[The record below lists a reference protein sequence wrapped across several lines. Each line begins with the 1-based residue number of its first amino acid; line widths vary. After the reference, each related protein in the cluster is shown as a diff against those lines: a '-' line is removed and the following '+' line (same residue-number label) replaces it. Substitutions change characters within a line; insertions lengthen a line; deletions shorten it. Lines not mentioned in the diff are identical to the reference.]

1 MIFRL
6 KNIPEG
12 YGQAAAELLRERGYG
27 VCVPGESGAEK
38 EAEAGRGPVVDIS
51 IVPTAEKKVTA
62 AYTAKDS
69 GEAPCGAS
77 AAGCVPSASAPA
89 AGSAVLSSCGR
100 AFIFRAL
107 MRLVR
112 ELGKRGCEESFLVE
126 EKVWLDRNG
135 VMLDCSRN
143 SVLTVERIKWY
154 IRFEASLGM
163 NTLMLYTEDTYEVP
177 EYPYFG
183 AYRGR
188 YSSEELRELAEYA
201 DRFGI
206 EMIPCIQA
214 LAHLKNTLRWEA
226 MAGMQ
231 DTDDILMVGDEE
243 VYRFVE
249 ACIRRATEPFLT
261 KRVHLGMDEAWSLGL
276 GRYLHKNGYHPKTEI
291 MAAHLERVAGI
302 CRSLG
307 LEPMIWSDMYLR
319 MSSKN
324 NDYYDL
330 PLDMDLSGAVK
341 PPQDVTLVY
350 WDYYHTDENF
360 YRQYLRMHRQL
371 SDQVIFAGGGWVW
384 NGVSPNLQGARDT
397 TEPAMRAVK
406 AAGIR
411 EAVCTMWQD
420 DGAET
425 PMGAGLSS
433 IVRFAEHGFAEEISE
448 EALREQ
454 FAFLTGAPWE
464 AYELLG
470 EFDRP
475 QGSGF
480 YDNPSKF
487 LLYQD
492 ALMGLFDE
500 QVKDW
505 DVQAWYERLRH
516 ALQKLED
523 VTAWQNGAD
532 APSRDGY
539 AHSVLSLYIRLADAL
554 SVKAPLGRKLHE
566 AYGKK
571 DMEALAALA
580 EKEIPLAMEK
590 IRAYRD
596 CREALWN
603 LESRIFGFEVL
614 DIRIGGLL
622 ARLESAKKRVEAYVK
637 GETDSLPELEEPRLP
652 FRPVK
657 EGEEYTLCACNSWS
671 RIVSASPI

>member
-6 KNIPEG
+6 KNVPEG
-12 YGQAAAELLRERGYG
+12 YEKAAGELLKERGYALRE
-27 VCVPGESGAEK
+27 PGEEKNAGEGA
-38 EAEAGRGPVVDIS
+38 VIDLS
-51 IVPTAEKKVTA
+51 IELTEEKKVSVSCA
-62 AYTAKDS
+62 D
-69 GEAPCGAS
+69 
-77 AAGCVPSASAPA
+77 
-89 AGSAVLSSCGR
+89 GSAVLSACDK
-100 AFIFRAL
+100 AFVFRAL

-112 ELGKRGCEESFLVE
+112 ELEKRGSEESFQVE
-126 EKVWLDRNG
+126 EQVWLDRNG

-143 SVLTVERIKWY
+143 SVLTMDMIKWY

-163 NTLMLYTEDTYEVP
+163 NTMMLYTEDTYEVE

-188 YSSEELRELAEYA
+188 YSSEELHELAVYA
-201 DRFGI
+201 DQFGI

-231 DTDDILMVGDEE
+231 DTDDILMVGESE

-276 GRYLHKNGYHPKTEI
+276 GKYLHKNGYHPKSEI
-291 MAAHLERVAGI
+291 MAAHLEQVAQI
-302 CRSLG
+302 CRKLG

-319 MSSKN
+319 MSSQN

-330 PLDMDLSGAVK
+330 PLDADLSGAVK
-341 PPQDVTLVY
+341 PPADVALVY

-360 YRQYLRMHRQL
+360 YRQYLRMHSQL
-371 SDQVIFAGGGWVW
+371 SDKVIFAGGGWVW
-384 NGVSPNLQGARDT
+384 NGVSPNLKGAKDT

-406 AAGIR
+406 EAGIR

-433 IVRFAEHGFAEEISE
+433 IVRFAEHGFAKEVSE
-448 EALREQ
+448 EALKGQ
-454 FAFLTGAPWE
+454 FEFLTGTSWE
-464 AYELLG
+464 ACEILG

-475 QGSGF
+475 QGSAF
-480 YDNPSKF
+480 YDNPSKY

-492 ALMGLFDE
+492 VLIGLFDE
-500 QVKDW
+500 QIRNW
-505 DVQAWYERLRH
+505 DVKSYYEGLRDRLLK
-516 ALQKLED
+516 ALEEGMKRNCTQKNCMQIL
-523 VTAWQNGAD
+523 QRGG
-532 APSRDGY
+532 GY
-539 AHSVLSLYIRLADAL
+539 AEEVLSLYVCLADAL

-566 AYGKK
+566 AYEKK
-571 DMEALAALA
+571 DRQSLAALA

-590 IRAYRD
+590 IRVYRD
-596 CREALWN
+596 RREALWN
-603 LESRIFGFEVL
+603 RESRIFGFEVL

-622 ARLESAKKRVEAYVK
+622 ARLESAKKRVESWLN
-637 GETDSLPELEEPRLP
+637 GEVDSLPELEEPRLP

-657 EGEEYTLCACNSWS
+657 EGEEHTLCACNSWKT
-671 RIVSASPI
+671 IISASPI

>member
-6 KNIPEG
+6 KNVPEG
-12 YGQAAAELLRERGYG
+12 YEKAAGELLKERGYALRE
-27 VCVPGESGAEK
+27 PGEEKNAGEGA
-38 EAEAGRGPVVDIS
+38 VIDLS
-51 IVPTAEKKVTA
+51 IELTEEKKVSVSCA
-62 AYTAKDS
+62 D
-69 GEAPCGAS
+69 
-77 AAGCVPSASAPA
+77 
-89 AGSAVLSSCGR
+89 GSAVLSACDK
-100 AFIFRAL
+100 AFVFRAL

-112 ELGKRGCEESFLVE
+112 ELEKRGSEESIQVE
-126 EKVWLDRNG
+126 EQVWLDRNG

-143 SVLTVERIKWY
+143 SVLTMDMIKWY

-163 NTLMLYTEDTYEVP
+163 NTMMLYTEDTYEVE

-188 YSSEELRELAEYA
+188 YSSEELHELAVYA
-201 DRFGI
+201 DQFGI

-231 DTDDILMVGDEE
+231 DTDDILMVGESE

-276 GRYLHKNGYHPKTEI
+276 GKYLHKNGYHPKSEI
-291 MAAHLERVAGI
+291 MAAHLEQVAQI
-302 CRSLG
+302 CRKLG

-319 MSSKN
+319 MSSQN

-330 PLDMDLSGAVK
+330 PLDADLSGAVK
-341 PPQDVTLVY
+341 PPADVALVY

-360 YRQYLRMHRQL
+360 YRQYLRMHSQL
-371 SDQVIFAGGGWVW
+371 SDKVIFAGGGWVW
-384 NGVSPNLQGARDT
+384 NGVSPNLKGAKDT

-406 AAGIR
+406 EAGIR

-433 IVRFAEHGFAEEISE
+433 IVRFAEHGFAKEVSE
-448 EALREQ
+448 EALKEQ
-454 FAFLTGAPWE
+454 FEFLTGTSWE
-464 AYELLG
+464 ACEILG

-475 QGSGF
+475 QGSAF
-480 YDNPSKF
+480 YDNPSKY

-492 ALMGLFDE
+492 VLIGLFDE
-500 QVKDW
+500 QIRNW
-505 DVQAWYERLRH
+505 DVKSYYEGLRDRLLK
-516 ALQKLED
+516 ALEEGMKRNCTQKNCMQIL
-523 VTAWQNGAD
+523 QRGG
-532 APSRDGY
+532 GY
-539 AHSVLSLYIRLADAL
+539 AEEVLSLYVCLADAL
-554 SVKAPLGRKLHE
+554 SVKAPLGRKLYG
-566 AYGKK
+566 AYEKK
-571 DMEALAALA
+571 DRQALAALA

-590 IRAYRD
+590 IRVYRD
-596 CREALWN
+596 RREALWN
-603 LESRIFGFEVL
+603 RESRIFGFEVL

-622 ARLESAKKRVEAYVK
+622 ARLESAKKRVESWLN
-637 GETDSLPELEEPRLP
+637 GEVDSLPELEEPRLP

-657 EGEEYTLCACNSWS
+657 EGEEHTLCACNSWKT
-671 RIVSASPI
+671 IISASPI

>member
-6 KNIPEG
+6 KNVPEG
-12 YGQAAAELLRERGYG
+12 YEKAAGELLKERGYAL
-27 VCVPGESGAEK
+27 CVPGEEKNAGEGA
-38 EAEAGRGPVVDIS
+38 VIDLS
-51 IVPTAEKKVTA
+51 IELTEEKKVSVSCA
-62 AYTAKDS
+62 D
-69 GEAPCGAS
+69 
-77 AAGCVPSASAPA
+77 
-89 AGSAVLSSCGR
+89 GSAVLSACDK
-100 AFIFRAL
+100 AFVFRAL

-112 ELGKRGCEESFLVE
+112 ELEKRESEESFQVE
-126 EKVWLDRNG
+126 EQVWLDRNG

-143 SVLTVERIKWY
+143 SVLTMDMIKWY

-163 NTLMLYTEDTYEVP
+163 NTMMLYTEDTYEVE

-188 YSSEELRELAEYA
+188 YSSEELHELAVYA
-201 DRFGI
+201 DQFGI

-231 DTDDILMVGDEE
+231 DTDDILMVGESE

-276 GRYLHKNGYHPKTEI
+276 GKYLHKNGYHPKSEI
-291 MAAHLERVAGI
+291 MAAHLEQVAQI
-302 CRSLG
+302 CRKLG

-319 MSSKN
+319 MSSQN

-330 PLDMDLSGAVK
+330 PLDADLSGAVK
-341 PPQDVTLVY
+341 PPADVALVY

-360 YRQYLRMHRQL
+360 YRQYLRMHSQL
-371 SDQVIFAGGGWVW
+371 SDKVIFAGGGWVW
-384 NGVSPNLQGARDT
+384 NGVSPNLKGAKDT

-406 AAGIR
+406 EAGIR

-433 IVRFAEHGFAEEISE
+433 IVRFAEHGFAKEVSE
-448 EALREQ
+448 EALKEQ
-454 FAFLTGAPWE
+454 FEFLTGTSWE
-464 AYELLG
+464 ACEILG

-475 QGSGF
+475 QGSAF
-480 YDNPSKF
+480 YDNPSKY

-492 ALMGLFDE
+492 VLIGLFDE
-500 QVKDW
+500 QIRNW
-505 DVQAWYERLRH
+505 DVKSYYEGLRDRLLK
-516 ALQKLED
+516 ALEEGMKRNCTQKNCMQIL
-523 VTAWQNGAD
+523 QRGG
-532 APSRDGY
+532 GY
-539 AHSVLSLYIRLADAL
+539 AEEVLSLYVCLADAL
-554 SVKAPLGRKLHE
+554 SVKAPLGRKMHE
-566 AYGKK
+566 AYEKK
-571 DMEALAALA
+571 DRQALAALA

-590 IRAYRD
+590 IRVYRD
-596 CREALWN
+596 RREALWN
-603 LESRIFGFEVL
+603 RESRIFGFEVL

-622 ARLESAKKRVEAYVK
+622 ARLESAKKRVESWLNGKV
-637 GETDSLPELEEPRLP
+637 DSLPELEEPRLP

-657 EGEEYTLCACNSWS
+657 EGEEHTLCACNSWKT
-671 RIVSASPI
+671 IISASPI

>member
-6 KNIPEG
+6 KNVPEG
-12 YGQAAAELLRERGYG
+12 YEKAAGELLKERGYAL
-27 VCVPGESGAEK
+27 CVPGEEKNAGEGA
-38 EAEAGRGPVVDIS
+38 VIDLS
-51 IVPTAEKKVTA
+51 IELTEEKKVSVSCA
-62 AYTAKDS
+62 D
-69 GEAPCGAS
+69 
-77 AAGCVPSASAPA
+77 
-89 AGSAVLSSCGR
+89 GSAVLSACDK
-100 AFIFRAL
+100 AFVFRAL

-112 ELGKRGCEESFLVE
+112 ELEKRGSEESFQVE
-126 EKVWLDRNG
+126 EQVWLDRNG

-143 SVLTVERIKWY
+143 SVLTMDMIKWY

-163 NTLMLYTEDTYEVP
+163 NTMMLYTEDTYEVE

-188 YSSEELRELAEYA
+188 YSSEELHELAVYA
-201 DRFGI
+201 DQFGI

-231 DTDDILMVGDEE
+231 DTDDILMVGESE

-276 GRYLHKNGYHPKTEI
+276 GKYLHKNGYHPKSEI
-291 MAAHLERVAGI
+291 MATHLEQVAQI
-302 CRSLG
+302 CRKLG

-319 MSSKN
+319 MSSQN

-330 PLDMDLSGAVK
+330 PLGADLSGAVK
-341 PPQDVTLVY
+341 PPADVALVY

-360 YRQYLRMHRQL
+360 YRQYLRMHSQL
-371 SDQVIFAGGGWVW
+371 SDKVIFAGGGWVW
-384 NGVSPNLQGARDT
+384 NGVSPNLKGAKDT

-406 AAGIR
+406 EAGIR

-433 IVRFAEHGFAEEISE
+433 IVRFAEHGFAKEVSE
-448 EALREQ
+448 EALKGQ
-454 FAFLTGAPWE
+454 FEFLTGTSWE
-464 AYELLG
+464 ACEILG

-475 QGSGF
+475 QGSAF
-480 YDNPSKF
+480 YDNPSKY

-492 ALMGLFDE
+492 VLIGLFDE
-500 QVKDW
+500 QIRNW
-505 DVQAWYERLRH
+505 DVKSYYEGLRDRLLK
-516 ALQKLED
+516 ALEEGMKRNCTQKNCMQIL
-523 VTAWQNGAD
+523 QRGG
-532 APSRDGY
+532 GY
-539 AHSVLSLYIRLADAL
+539 AEEVLSLYVCLADAL
-554 SVKAPLGRKLHE
+554 SVKAPLGRKLYG
-566 AYGKK
+566 AYEKK
-571 DMEALAALA
+571 DRQALAALA

-590 IRAYRD
+590 IRVYRD
-596 CREALWN
+596 RREALWN
-603 LESRIFGFEVL
+603 RESRIFGFEVL

-622 ARLESAKKRVEAYVK
+622 ARLESAKKRVESWLN
-637 GETDSLPELEEPRLP
+637 GEVDSLPELEEPRLP

-657 EGEEYTLCACNSWS
+657 EGEENTLCACNSWKT
-671 RIVSASPI
+671 IISASPI

>member
-6 KNIPEG
+6 KNVPEG
-12 YGQAAAELLRERGYG
+12 YEKAAGELLKERGYAL
-27 VCVPGESGAEK
+27 CVPGEEKNAGEGA
-38 EAEAGRGPVVDIS
+38 VIDLS
-51 IVPTAEKKVTA
+51 IELTEEKKVSVSCA
-62 AYTAKDS
+62 D
-69 GEAPCGAS
+69 
-77 AAGCVPSASAPA
+77 
-89 AGSAVLSSCGR
+89 GSAVLSACDK
-100 AFIFRAL
+100 AFVFRAL

-112 ELGKRGCEESFLVE
+112 ELEKRGSEESFQVE
-126 EKVWLDRNG
+126 EQVWLDRNG

-143 SVLTVERIKWY
+143 SVLTMDMIKWY

-163 NTLMLYTEDTYEVP
+163 NTMMLYTEDTYEVE

-188 YSSEELRELAEYA
+188 YSSEELHELAVYA
-201 DRFGI
+201 DQFGI

-231 DTDDILMVGDEE
+231 DTDDILMVGESE

-276 GRYLHKNGYHPKTEI
+276 GKYLHKNGYHPKSEI
-291 MAAHLERVAGI
+291 MAAHLEQVAQI
-302 CRSLG
+302 CRKLG

-319 MSSKN
+319 MSSQN

-330 PLDMDLSGAVK
+330 PLDADLSGAVK
-341 PPQDVTLVY
+341 PPADVALVY

-360 YRQYLRMHRQL
+360 YRQYLRMHSQL
-371 SDQVIFAGGGWVW
+371 SDKVIFAGGGWVW
-384 NGVSPNLQGARDT
+384 NGVSPNLKGAKDT

-406 AAGIR
+406 EAGIR

-433 IVRFAEHGFAEEISE
+433 IVRFAEHGFAKEVSE
-448 EALREQ
+448 EALKEQ
-454 FAFLTGAPWE
+454 FEFLTGTSWE
-464 AYELLG
+464 ACEILG

-475 QGSGF
+475 QGSAF
-480 YDNPSKF
+480 YDNPSKY

-492 ALMGLFDE
+492 VLIGLFDE
-500 QVKDW
+500 QIRNW
-505 DVQAWYERLRH
+505 DVKSYYEGLRDRLLK
-516 ALQKLED
+516 ALEEGMKRNCTQKNCMQIL
-523 VTAWQNGAD
+523 QRGG
-532 APSRDGY
+532 GY
-539 AHSVLSLYIRLADAL
+539 AEEVLSLYVCLADAL
-554 SVKAPLGRKLHE
+554 SVKAPLGRKMHE
-566 AYGKK
+566 AYEKK
-571 DMEALAALA
+571 DRQALAALA

-590 IRAYRD
+590 IRVYRD
-596 CREALWN
+596 RREALWN
-603 LESRIFGFEVL
+603 RESRIFGFEVL

-622 ARLESAKKRVEAYVK
+622 ARLESAKKRVESWLN
-637 GETDSLPELEEPRLP
+637 GEVDSLPELEEPRLP

-657 EGEEYTLCACNSWS
+657 EGEEHTLCACNCWKT
-671 RIVSASPI
+671 IISASPI

>member
-6 KNIPEG
+6 KNVPAG
-12 YGQAAAELLRERGYG
+12 YEKAAGELLKERGYALRE
-27 VCVPGESGAEK
+27 PGEEKNAGEGA
-38 EAEAGRGPVVDIS
+38 VIDLS
-51 IVPTAEKKVTA
+51 IELTEEKKVSVSCA
-62 AYTAKDS
+62 D
-69 GEAPCGAS
+69 
-77 AAGCVPSASAPA
+77 
-89 AGSAVLSSCGR
+89 GSAVLSACDK
-100 AFIFRAL
+100 AFVFRAL

-112 ELGKRGCEESFLVE
+112 ELEKRGSEESFQVE
-126 EKVWLDRNG
+126 EQVWLDRNG

-143 SVLTVERIKWY
+143 SVLTMDMIKWY

-163 NTLMLYTEDTYEVP
+163 NTMMLYTEDTYEVE

-188 YSSEELRELAEYA
+188 YSSEELHELAVYA
-201 DRFGI
+201 DQFGI

-231 DTDDILMVGDEE
+231 DTDDILMVGESE

-276 GRYLHKNGYHPKTEI
+276 GKYLHKNGYHPKSEI
-291 MAAHLERVAGI
+291 MAAHLEQVAQI
-302 CRSLG
+302 CRKLG

-319 MSSKN
+319 MSSQN

-330 PLDMDLSGAVK
+330 PLDADLSGAVK
-341 PPQDVTLVY
+341 PPADVALVY

-360 YRQYLRMHRQL
+360 YRQYLRMHSQL
-371 SDQVIFAGGGWVW
+371 SDKVIFAGGGWVW
-384 NGVSPNLQGARDT
+384 NGVSPNLKGAKDT

-406 AAGIR
+406 EAGIR

-433 IVRFAEHGFAEEISE
+433 IVRFAEHGFAKEVSE
-448 EALREQ
+448 EALKEQ
-454 FAFLTGAPWE
+454 FEFLTGTSWE
-464 AYELLG
+464 ACEILG

-475 QGSGF
+475 QGSAF
-480 YDNPSKF
+480 YDNPSKY

-492 ALMGLFDE
+492 VLIGLFDE
-500 QVKDW
+500 QIRNW
-505 DVQAWYERLRH
+505 DVKSYYEGLRDRLLK
-516 ALQKLED
+516 ALVEGMKRNCTQKNCMQIL
-523 VTAWQNGAD
+523 QRGG
-532 APSRDGY
+532 GY
-539 AHSVLSLYIRLADAL
+539 AEEVLSLYVCLADAL
-554 SVKAPLGRKLHE
+554 SVKAPLGRKMHE
-566 AYGKK
+566 AYEKK
-571 DMEALAALA
+571 DRQALVALA

-590 IRAYRD
+590 IRVYRD
-596 CREALWN
+596 RREALWN
-603 LESRIFGFEVL
+603 RESRIFGFEVL

-622 ARLESAKKRVEAYVK
+622 ARLESAKKRVESWLN
-637 GETDSLPELEEPRLP
+637 GEVDSLPELEEPRLP

-657 EGEEYTLCACNSWS
+657 EGEEHTLCACNSWKT
-671 RIVSASPI
+671 IISASPI

>member
-6 KNIPEG
+6 KNVPEG
-12 YGQAAAELLRERGYG
+12 YEKAAGELLKERGYALRE
-27 VCVPGESGAEK
+27 PGEEKNAGEGA
-38 EAEAGRGPVVDIS
+38 VIDLS
-51 IVPTAEKKVTA
+51 IELTEEKKVSVSCA
-62 AYTAKDS
+62 D
-69 GEAPCGAS
+69 
-77 AAGCVPSASAPA
+77 
-89 AGSAVLSSCGR
+89 GSAVLSACDK
-100 AFIFRAL
+100 AFVFRAL

-112 ELGKRGCEESFLVE
+112 ELEKRGSEESFQVE
-126 EKVWLDRNG
+126 EQVWLDRNG

-143 SVLTVERIKWY
+143 SVLTMDMIKWY

-163 NTLMLYTEDTYEVP
+163 NTMMLYTEDTYEVE

-188 YSSEELRELAEYA
+188 YSSEELHELAVYA
-201 DRFGI
+201 DQFGI

-231 DTDDILMVGDEE
+231 DTDDILMVGESE

-276 GRYLHKNGYHPKTEI
+276 GKYLHKNGYHPKSEI
-291 MAAHLERVAGI
+291 MAAHLEQVAQI
-302 CRSLG
+302 CRKLG

-319 MSSKN
+319 MSSQN

-330 PLDMDLSGAVK
+330 PLDADLSGAVK
-341 PPQDVTLVY
+341 PPADVALVY

-360 YRQYLRMHRQL
+360 YRQYLRMHSQL
-371 SDQVIFAGGGWVW
+371 SDKVIFAGGGWVW
-384 NGVSPNLQGARDT
+384 NGVSPNLKGAKDT

-406 AAGIR
+406 EAGIR

-433 IVRFAEHGFAEEISE
+433 IVRFAEHGFAKEVSE
-448 EALREQ
+448 EALKEQ
-454 FAFLTGAPWE
+454 FEFLTGTSWE
-464 AYELLG
+464 ACEILG

-475 QGSGF
+475 QGSAF
-480 YDNPSKF
+480 YDNPSKY

-492 ALMGLFDE
+492 VLIGLFDE
-500 QVKDW
+500 QIRNW
-505 DVQAWYERLRH
+505 DVKSYYEGLRDRLLK
-516 ALQKLED
+516 ALEEGMKRNCTQKNCMQIL
-523 VTAWQNGAD
+523 QRGG
-532 APSRDGY
+532 GY
-539 AHSVLSLYIRLADAL
+539 AEEVLSLYVCLADAL
-554 SVKAPLGRKLHE
+554 SVKAPLGRKMHE
-566 AYGKK
+566 AYEKK
-571 DMEALAALA
+571 DRQALVALA

-590 IRAYRD
+590 IRVYRD
-596 CREALWN
+596 RREALWN
-603 LESRIFGFEVL
+603 RESRIFGFEVL

-622 ARLESAKKRVEAYVK
+622 ARLESAKKRVESWLN
-637 GETDSLPELEEPRLP
+637 GEVDSLPELEEPRLP

-657 EGEEYTLCACNSWS
+657 EGEEHTLCACNSWKT
-671 RIVSASPI
+671 IISASPI

>member
-6 KNIPEG
+6 KNVPEG
-12 YGQAAAELLRERGYG
+12 YEKAAGELLKERGYALRE
-27 VCVPGESGAEK
+27 PGEEKNAGEGA
-38 EAEAGRGPVVDIS
+38 VIDLS
-51 IVPTAEKKVTA
+51 IELTEEKKVSVSCA
-62 AYTAKDS
+62 D
-69 GEAPCGAS
+69 
-77 AAGCVPSASAPA
+77 
-89 AGSAVLSSCGR
+89 GSAVLSACDK
-100 AFIFRAL
+100 AFVFRAL

-112 ELGKRGCEESFLVE
+112 ELEKRGSEESFQVE
-126 EKVWLDRNG
+126 EQVWLDRNG

-143 SVLTVERIKWY
+143 SVLTMDMIKWY

-163 NTLMLYTEDTYEVP
+163 NTMMLYTEDTYEVE

-188 YSSEELRELAEYA
+188 YSSEELHELAVYA
-201 DRFGI
+201 DQFGI

-231 DTDDILMVGDEE
+231 DTDDILMVGESE

-276 GRYLHKNGYHPKTEI
+276 GKYLHKNGYHPKSEI
-291 MAAHLERVAGI
+291 MAAHLEQVAQI
-302 CRSLG
+302 CRKLG

-319 MSSKN
+319 MSSQN

-330 PLDMDLSGAVK
+330 PLDADLSGAVK
-341 PPQDVTLVY
+341 PPADVALVY

-360 YRQYLRMHRQL
+360 YRQYLRMHSQL
-371 SDQVIFAGGGWVW
+371 SDKVIFAGGGWVW
-384 NGVSPNLQGARDT
+384 NGVSPNLKGAKDT

-406 AAGIR
+406 EAGIR

-433 IVRFAEHGFAEEISE
+433 IVRFAEHGFAKEVSE
-448 EALREQ
+448 EALKEQ
-454 FAFLTGAPWE
+454 FEFLTGTSWE
-464 AYELLG
+464 ACEILG

-475 QGSGF
+475 QGSAF
-480 YDNPSKF
+480 YDNPSKY

-492 ALMGLFDE
+492 VLIGLFDE
-500 QVKDW
+500 QIRNW
-505 DVQAWYERLRH
+505 DVKSYYEGLRDRLLK
-516 ALQKLED
+516 ALEEGMKRNCMQIL
-523 VTAWQNGAD
+523 QRGG
-532 APSRDGY
+532 GY
-539 AHSVLSLYIRLADAL
+539 AEEVLSLYVCLADAL

-566 AYGKK
+566 AYEKK
-571 DMEALAALA
+571 DRQSLAALA

-590 IRAYRD
+590 IRVYRD
-596 CREALWN
+596 RREALWN
-603 LESRIFGFEVL
+603 RESRIFGFEVL

-622 ARLESAKKRVEAYVK
+622 ARLESAKKRVESWLN
-637 GETDSLPELEEPRLP
+637 GEVDSLPELEEPRLP

-657 EGEEYTLCACNSWS
+657 EGEEHTLCACNSWKT
-671 RIVSASPI
+671 IISASSI

>member
-6 KNIPEG
+6 KNVPEG
-12 YGQAAAELLRERGYG
+12 YEKAAGELLKERGYALRE
-27 VCVPGESGAEK
+27 PGEEKNAGEGA
-38 EAEAGRGPVVDIS
+38 VIDLS
-51 IVPTAEKKVTA
+51 IELTEEKKVSVSCA
-62 AYTAKDS
+62 D
-69 GEAPCGAS
+69 
-77 AAGCVPSASAPA
+77 
-89 AGSAVLSSCGR
+89 GSAVLSACDK
-100 AFIFRAL
+100 AFVFRAL

-112 ELGKRGCEESFLVE
+112 ELEKRGSEESFQVE
-126 EKVWLDRNG
+126 EQVWLDRNG

-143 SVLTVERIKWY
+143 SVLTMDMIKWY

-163 NTLMLYTEDTYEVP
+163 NTMMLYTEDTYEVE

-188 YSSEELRELAEYA
+188 YSSEELHELAVYA
-201 DRFGI
+201 DQFGI

-231 DTDDILMVGDEE
+231 DTDDILMVGESE

-276 GRYLHKNGYHPKTEI
+276 GKYLHKNGYHPKSEI
-291 MAAHLERVAGI
+291 MAAHLEQVAQI
-302 CRSLG
+302 CRKLG

-319 MSSKN
+319 MSSQN

-330 PLDMDLSGAVK
+330 PLDADLSGAVK
-341 PPQDVTLVY
+341 PPADVALVY

-360 YRQYLRMHRQL
+360 YRQYLRMHSQL
-371 SDQVIFAGGGWVW
+371 SDKVIFAGGGWVW
-384 NGVSPNLQGARDT
+384 NGVSPNLKGAKDT

-406 AAGIR
+406 EAGIR

-425 PMGAGLSS
+425 SMGAGLSS
-433 IVRFAEHGFAEEISE
+433 IVRFAEHGFAKEVSE
-448 EALREQ
+448 EALKEQ
-454 FAFLTGAPWE
+454 FEFLTGTSWE
-464 AYELLG
+464 ACEILG

-475 QGSGF
+475 QGSAF
-480 YDNPSKF
+480 YDNPSKY

-492 ALMGLFDE
+492 VLIGLFDE
-500 QVKDW
+500 QIRNW
-505 DVQAWYERLRH
+505 DVKSYYEGLRDRLLK
-516 ALQKLED
+516 ALEEGMKRNCTQKNCMQIL
-523 VTAWQNGAD
+523 QRGG
-532 APSRDGY
+532 GY
-539 AHSVLSLYIRLADAL
+539 AEEVLSLYVCLADAL
-554 SVKAPLGRKLHE
+554 SVKAPLGRKLYG
-566 AYGKK
+566 AYEKK
-571 DMEALAALA
+571 DRQALAALA

-590 IRAYRD
+590 IRVYRD
-596 CREALWN
+596 RREALWN
-603 LESRIFGFEVL
+603 RESRIFGFEVL

-622 ARLESAKKRVEAYVK
+622 ARLESAKKRVESWLN
-637 GETDSLPELEEPRLP
+637 GEVDSLPELEEPRLP

-657 EGEEYTLCACNSWS
+657 EGEEHTLCACNSWKT
-671 RIVSASPI
+671 IISASPI

>member
-6 KNIPEG
+6 KNVPEG
-12 YGQAAAELLRERGYG
+12 YEKAAGELLKERGYALRE
-27 VCVPGESGAEK
+27 PGEEKNAGEGA
-38 EAEAGRGPVVDIS
+38 VIDLS
-51 IVPTAEKKVTA
+51 IELTEEKKVSVSCA
-62 AYTAKDS
+62 D
-69 GEAPCGAS
+69 
-77 AAGCVPSASAPA
+77 
-89 AGSAVLSSCGR
+89 GSTVLSACDK
-100 AFIFRAL
+100 AFVFRAL

-112 ELGKRGCEESFLVE
+112 ELEKRGSEESFQVE
-126 EKVWLDRNG
+126 EQVWLDRNG

-143 SVLTVERIKWY
+143 SVLTMDMIKWY

-163 NTLMLYTEDTYEVP
+163 NTMMLYTEDTYEVE

-188 YSSEELRELAEYA
+188 YSSEELHELAVYA
-201 DRFGI
+201 DQFGI

-231 DTDDILMVGDEE
+231 DTDDILMVGESE

-276 GRYLHKNGYHPKTEI
+276 GKYLHKNGYHPKSEI
-291 MAAHLERVAGI
+291 MAAHLEQVAQI
-302 CRSLG
+302 CRKLG
-307 LEPMIWSDMYLR
+307 LEPMIWSDMYPR
-319 MSSKN
+319 MSSQN

-330 PLDMDLSGAVK
+330 PLDADLSGAVK
-341 PPQDVTLVY
+341 PPADVALVY

-360 YRQYLRMHRQL
+360 YRQYLRMHSQL
-371 SDQVIFAGGGWVW
+371 SDKVIFAGGGWVW
-384 NGVSPNLQGARDT
+384 NGVSPNLKGAKDT

-406 AAGIR
+406 EAGIR

-433 IVRFAEHGFAEEISE
+433 IVRFAEHGFAKEVSE
-448 EALREQ
+448 EALKEQ
-454 FAFLTGAPWE
+454 FEFLTGTSWE
-464 AYELLG
+464 ACEILG

-475 QGSGF
+475 QGSAF
-480 YDNPSKF
+480 YDNPSKY

-492 ALMGLFDE
+492 VLIGLFDE
-500 QVKDW
+500 QIRNW
-505 DVQAWYERLRH
+505 DVKSYYEGLRDRLLK
-516 ALQKLED
+516 ALEEGMKRNCTQKNCMQIL
-523 VTAWQNGAD
+523 QRGG
-532 APSRDGY
+532 GY
-539 AHSVLSLYIRLADAL
+539 AEEVLSLYVCLADAL

-566 AYGKK
+566 AYEKK
-571 DMEALAALA
+571 DRQSLAALA

-590 IRAYRD
+590 IRVYRD
-596 CREALWN
+596 RREALWN
-603 LESRIFGFEVL
+603 RESRIFGFEVL

-622 ARLESAKKRVEAYVK
+622 ARLESAK
-637 GETDSLPELEEPRLP
+637 
-652 FRPVK
+652 
-657 EGEEYTLCACNSWS
+657 
-671 RIVSASPI
+671 

>member
-6 KNIPEG
+6 KNVPEG
-12 YGQAAAELLRERGYG
+12 YEKAAGELLKERGYALRE
-27 VCVPGESGAEK
+27 PGEEKNAGEGA
-38 EAEAGRGPVVDIS
+38 VIDLS
-51 IVPTAEKKVTA
+51 IELTEEKKVSVSCA
-62 AYTAKDS
+62 D
-69 GEAPCGAS
+69 
-77 AAGCVPSASAPA
+77 
-89 AGSAVLSSCGR
+89 GSAVLSACDK
-100 AFIFRAL
+100 AFVFRAL

-112 ELGKRGCEESFLVE
+112 ELEKRGSEESFQVE
-126 EKVWLDRNG
+126 EQVWLDRNG

-143 SVLTVERIKWY
+143 SVLTMDMIKWY

-163 NTLMLYTEDTYEVP
+163 NTMMLYTEDTYEVE

-188 YSSEELRELAEYA
+188 YSSEELHELAVYA
-201 DRFGI
+201 DQFGI

-226 MAGMQ
+226 MADMQ
-231 DTDDILMVGDEE
+231 DTDDILMVGESE

-276 GRYLHKNGYHPKTEI
+276 GKYLHKNGYHPKSEI
-291 MAAHLERVAGI
+291 MAAHLEQVAQI
-302 CRSLG
+302 CRKLG

-319 MSSKN
+319 MSSQN

-330 PLDMDLSGAVK
+330 PLDADLSGAVK
-341 PPQDVTLVY
+341 PPADVALVY

-360 YRQYLRMHRQL
+360 YRQYLRMHSQL
-371 SDQVIFAGGGWVW
+371 SDKVIFAGGGWVW
-384 NGVSPNLQGARDT
+384 NGVSPNLKGAKDT

-406 AAGIR
+406 EAGIR

-433 IVRFAEHGFAEEISE
+433 IVRFAEHGFAKEVSE
-448 EALREQ
+448 EALKEQ
-454 FAFLTGAPWE
+454 FEFLTGTSWE
-464 AYELLG
+464 ACEILG

-475 QGSGF
+475 QGSAF
-480 YDNPSKF
+480 YDNPSKY

-492 ALMGLFDE
+492 VLIGLFDE
-500 QVKDW
+500 QIRNW
-505 DVQAWYERLRH
+505 DVKSYYEGLRDRLLK
-516 ALQKLED
+516 ALEEGMKRNCTQKNCMQIL
-523 VTAWQNGAD
+523 QRGG
-532 APSRDGY
+532 GY
-539 AHSVLSLYIRLADAL
+539 AEEVLSLYVCLADAL
-554 SVKAPLGRKLHE
+554 SVKAPLGRKLYG
-566 AYGKK
+566 AYEKK
-571 DMEALAALA
+571 DRQALAALA

-590 IRAYRD
+590 IRVYRD
-596 CREALWN
+596 RREALWN
-603 LESRIFGFEVL
+603 RESRIFGFEVL

-622 ARLESAKKRVEAYVK
+622 ARLESAKKRVESWLN
-637 GETDSLPELEEPRLP
+637 GEVDSLPELEEPRLP

-657 EGEEYTLCACNSWS
+657 EGEEHTLCACNSWKT
-671 RIVSASPI
+671 IISASPI

>member
-6 KNIPEG
+6 KNVPEG
-12 YGQAAAELLRERGYG
+12 YEKAAGELLKERGYAL
-27 VCVPGESGAEK
+27 CVPGEEKNAGEGA
-38 EAEAGRGPVVDIS
+38 VIDLS
-51 IVPTAEKKVTA
+51 IELTEEKKVSVSCA
-62 AYTAKDS
+62 D
-69 GEAPCGAS
+69 
-77 AAGCVPSASAPA
+77 
-89 AGSAVLSSCGR
+89 GSAVLSACDK
-100 AFIFRAL
+100 AFVFRAL

-112 ELGKRGCEESFLVE
+112 ELEKRGSEESFQVE
-126 EKVWLDRNG
+126 EQVWLDRNG

-143 SVLTVERIKWY
+143 SVLTMDMIKWY

-163 NTLMLYTEDTYEVP
+163 NTMMLYTEDTYEVE

-188 YSSEELRELAEYA
+188 YSSEELHELAVYA
-201 DRFGI
+201 DQFGI

-231 DTDDILMVGDEE
+231 DTDDILMVGESE

-276 GRYLHKNGYHPKTEI
+276 GKYLHKNGYHPKSEI
-291 MAAHLERVAGI
+291 MAAHLEQVAQI
-302 CRSLG
+302 CRKLG

-319 MSSKN
+319 MSSQN

-330 PLDMDLSGAVK
+330 PLDADLSGAVK
-341 PPQDVTLVY
+341 PPADVALVY

-360 YRQYLRMHRQL
+360 YRQYLRMHSQL
-371 SDQVIFAGGGWVW
+371 SDKVIFAGGGWVW
-384 NGVSPNLQGARDT
+384 NGVSPNLKGAKDT

-406 AAGIR
+406 EAGIR

-433 IVRFAEHGFAEEISE
+433 IVRFAEHGFAKEVSE
-448 EALREQ
+448 EALKEQ
-454 FAFLTGAPWE
+454 FEFLTGTSWE
-464 AYELLG
+464 ACEILG

-475 QGSGF
+475 QGSAF
-480 YDNPSKF
+480 YDNPSKY

-492 ALMGLFDE
+492 VLIGLFDE
-500 QVKDW
+500 QIRNW
-505 DVQAWYERLRH
+505 DVKSYYEGLRDRLLK
-516 ALQKLED
+516 ALEEGMKRNCTQKNCMQIL
-523 VTAWQNGAD
+523 QRGG
-532 APSRDGY
+532 GY
-539 AHSVLSLYIRLADAL
+539 AEEVLSLYVCLADAL

-566 AYGKK
+566 AYEKK
-571 DMEALAALA
+571 DRQSLAALA

-590 IRAYRD
+590 IRVYRD
-596 CREALWN
+596 RREALWN
-603 LESRIFGFEVL
+603 RESRIFGFEVL

-622 ARLESAKKRVEAYVK
+622 ARLESAKKRVESWLN
-637 GETDSLPELEEPRLP
+637 GEVDSLPELEEPRLP

-657 EGEEYTLCACNSWS
+657 EGEEHTLCACNSWKT
-671 RIVSASPI
+671 IISASPI

>member
-6 KNIPEG
+6 KNVPEG
-12 YGQAAAELLRERGYG
+12 YEKAAGELLKERGYAL
-27 VCVPGESGAEK
+27 CVPGEEKNAGEGA
-38 EAEAGRGPVVDIS
+38 VIDLS
-51 IVPTAEKKVTA
+51 IELTEEKKVSVSCA
-62 AYTAKDS
+62 D
-69 GEAPCGAS
+69 
-77 AAGCVPSASAPA
+77 
-89 AGSAVLSSCGR
+89 GSAVLSACDK
-100 AFIFRAL
+100 AFVFRAL

-112 ELGKRGCEESFLVE
+112 ELEKRGSEESFQVE
-126 EKVWLDRNG
+126 EQVWLDRNG

-143 SVLTVERIKWY
+143 SVLTVDMIKWY

-163 NTLMLYTEDTYEVP
+163 NTMMLYTEDTYEVE

-188 YSSEELRELAEYA
+188 YSSEELHELAVYA
-201 DRFGI
+201 DQFGI

-231 DTDDILMVGDEE
+231 DTDDILMVGDSE

-276 GRYLHKNGYHPKTEI
+276 GKYLHKNGYHPKAEI
-291 MAAHLERVAGI
+291 MAAHLERVAQI
-302 CRSLG
+302 CRELG

-330 PLDMDLSGAVK
+330 PLDADLSGAVK
-341 PPQDVTLVY
+341 PPADVALVY

-360 YRQYLRMHRQL
+360 YRQYLRMHSQL
-371 SDQVIFAGGGWVW
+371 SDKVIFAGGGWVW
-384 NGVSPNLQGARDT
+384 NGVSPNLKGAKDT

-406 AAGIR
+406 EAGIR

-425 PMGAGLSS
+425 PMGAGLPS
-433 IVRFAEHGFAEEISE
+433 IVRFAEHGFAKEVTEGM
-448 EALREQ
+448 LKEQ
-454 FAFLTGAPWE
+454 FEFLTGTSWE
-464 AYELLG
+464 AYEILG

-475 QGSGF
+475 QGSAF
-480 YDNPSKF
+480 YDNPSKY

-492 ALMGLFDE
+492 ALIGLFDE
-500 QVKDW
+500 QIKDW
-505 DVQAWYERLRH
+505 DVRSYYEGLRDRLLK
-516 ALQKLED
+516 ALEEGVQKNCTQKDCTQENSMKKDCMQIL
-523 VTAWQNGAD
+523 QHGG
-532 APSRDGY
+532 GY
-539 AHSVLSLYIRLADAL
+539 AEEVLSLYVRLADAL
-554 SVKAPLGRKLHE
+554 SVKAPLGRKLYE
-566 AYGKK
+566 AYEKK
-571 DMEALAALA
+571 DRQALTELA
-580 EKEIPLAMEK
+580 ENEIPLVMEK

-603 LESRIFGFEVL
+603 RESRIFGFEVL
-614 DIRIGGLL
+614 DIRIGGLF
-622 ARLESAKKRVEAYVK
+622 ARLESAKKRVEAWLK
-637 GETDSLPELEEPRLP
+637 GEIDCLPEMEEPRLP

-657 EGEEYTLCACNSWS
+657 DGEEHTLCACNSWKT
-671 RIVSASPI
+671 IVSASPI

>member
-6 KNIPEG
+6 KNVPEG
-12 YGQAAAELLRERGYG
+12 YEKAAGELLKERGYAL
-27 VCVPGESGAEK
+27 CVPGEEKNAGEGA
-38 EAEAGRGPVVDIS
+38 VIDLS
-51 IVPTAEKKVTA
+51 IELTEEKKVSVSCA
-62 AYTAKDS
+62 D
-69 GEAPCGAS
+69 
-77 AAGCVPSASAPA
+77 
-89 AGSAVLSSCGR
+89 GSAVLSACDK
-100 AFIFRAL
+100 AFVFRAL

-112 ELGKRGCEESFLVE
+112 ELEKRGSEESFQVE
-126 EKVWLDRNG
+126 EQVWLDRNG

-143 SVLTVERIKWY
+143 SVLTMDMIKWY

-163 NTLMLYTEDTYEVP
+163 NTMMLYTEDTYEVE

-188 YSSEELRELAEYA
+188 YSSEELHELAVYA
-201 DRFGI
+201 DQFGI

-231 DTDDILMVGDEE
+231 DTDDILMVGESE

-276 GRYLHKNGYHPKTEI
+276 GKYLHKNGYHPKSEI
-291 MAAHLERVAGI
+291 MAAHLEQVAQI
-302 CRSLG
+302 CRKLG

-319 MSSKN
+319 MSSQN

-330 PLDMDLSGAVK
+330 PLDADLSGAVK
-341 PPQDVTLVY
+341 PPADVALVY

-360 YRQYLRMHRQL
+360 YRQYLRMHSQL
-371 SDQVIFAGGGWVW
+371 SDKVIFAGGGWVW
-384 NGVSPNLQGARDT
+384 NGVSPNLKGAKDT

-406 AAGIR
+406 EAGIR

-433 IVRFAEHGFAEEISE
+433 IVRFAEHGFAKEVSE
-448 EALREQ
+448 EALKEQ
-454 FAFLTGAPWE
+454 FEFLTGTSWE
-464 AYELLG
+464 ACEILG

-475 QGSGF
+475 QGSAF
-480 YDNPSKF
+480 YDNPSKYLF
-487 LLYQD
+487 YQD
-492 ALMGLFDE
+492 VLIGLFDE
-500 QVKDW
+500 QIRNW
-505 DVQAWYERLRH
+505 DVKSYYEGLRDRLLK
-516 ALQKLED
+516 ALEEGMKRNCTQKNCMQIL
-523 VTAWQNGAD
+523 QRGG
-532 APSRDGY
+532 GY
-539 AHSVLSLYIRLADAL
+539 AEEVLSLYVCLADAL
-554 SVKAPLGRKLHE
+554 SVKAPLGRKMHE
-566 AYGKK
+566 AYEKK
-571 DMEALAALA
+571 DRQALAALA

-590 IRAYRD
+590 IRVYRD
-596 CREALWN
+596 RREALWN
-603 LESRIFGFEVL
+603 RESRIFGFEVL

-622 ARLESAKKRVEAYVK
+622 ARLESAKKRVESWLN
-637 GETDSLPELEEPRLP
+637 GEVDSLPELEEPRLP

-657 EGEEYTLCACNSWS
+657 EGEEHTLCACNSWKT
-671 RIVSASPI
+671 IISASPI

>member
-1 MIFRL
+1 MNRGKQDMIFRL
-6 KNIPEG
+6 KNVPEG
-12 YGQAAAELLRERGYG
+12 YERAAGELLKERGYG
-27 VCVPGESGAEK
+27 LCASGGERDAGK
-38 EAEAGRGPVVDIS
+38 EPVIDIS
-51 IVPTAEKKVTA
+51 IVLTEEKKVSVS
-62 AYTAKDS
+62 YTAETD
-69 GEAPCGAS
+69 S
-77 AAGCVPSASAPA
+77 AALAGNAALAGKAELSA
-89 AGSAVLSSCGR
+89 CGK
-100 AFIFRAL
+100 AFAFRAL

-112 ELGKRGCEESFLVE
+112 ELEKRGTGESFLTE
-126 EKVWLDRNG
+126 EDVWLDRNG

-143 SVLTVERIKWY
+143 SVLTVDMIKWY

-163 NTLMLYTEDTYEVP
+163 NTMMLYTEDTYEVE

-188 YSSEELRELAEYA
+188 YSSGELRELAEYA
-201 DRFGI
+201 DLFGI

-214 LAHLKNTLRWEA
+214 LAHLKNTLRWGA

-276 GRYLHKNGYHPKTEI
+276 GKYLHKNGYHPKSEI
-291 MAAHLERVAGI
+291 MAAHLERVAQI
-302 CRSLG
+302 CRKLG
-307 LEPMIWSDMYLR
+307 LKPMIWSDMYLR

-341 PPQDVTLVY
+341 PPADVALVY

-360 YRQYLRMHRQL
+360 YRQYLRMHSQL

-384 NGVSPNLQGARDT
+384 NGVSPNLKGAKAT

-406 AAGIR
+406 EAGIR

-433 IVRFAEHGFAEEISE
+433 IVRFAEHGFAKEVTE
-448 EALREQ
+448 EALKEQ
-454 FAFLTGAPWE
+454 FEFLTRTSWE
-464 AYELLG
+464 ASELLG

-475 QGSGF
+475 QGSEF
-480 YDNPSKF
+480 YDNPSKY

-492 ALMGLFDE
+492 ALIGLFDE
-500 QVKDW
+500 QIRDW
-505 DVQAWYERLRH
+505 DVKSYYEGLRDRLLK
-516 ALQKLED
+516 ALEEGGQRNCTQKDCMQTL
-523 VTAWQNGAD
+523 QYG
-532 APSRDGY
+532 SGY
-539 AHSVLSLYIRLADAL
+539 AEEVLSLYVRLADAL
-554 SVKAPLGRKLHE
+554 SVKAPLGRKLYE

-571 DMEALAALA
+571 DRQALAALA

-596 CREALWN
+596 SREALWN
-603 LESRIFGFEVL
+603 RESRIFGFEVL

-622 ARLESAKKRVEAYVK
+622 ARLESAKKRVEAWVS
-637 GETDSLPELEEPRLP
+637 GEVDSLQELEEPRLP

-657 EGEEYTLCACNSWS
+657 EGEEHTLCACNSWKT
-671 RIVSASPI
+671 IISASPI

>member
-1 MIFRL
+1 MILRL
-6 KNIPEG
+6 KNVPEG
-12 YGQAAAELLRERGYG
+12 YEKAAGELLKERGYAL
-27 VCVPGESGAEK
+27 CVPGEEKNAGEGA
-38 EAEAGRGPVVDIS
+38 VIDLS
-51 IVPTAEKKVTA
+51 IELTEEKKVSVSCA
-62 AYTAKDS
+62 D
-69 GEAPCGAS
+69 
-77 AAGCVPSASAPA
+77 
-89 AGSAVLSSCGR
+89 GSAVLSACDK
-100 AFIFRAL
+100 AFVFRAL

-112 ELGKRGCEESFLVE
+112 ELEKRGSEESFQVE
-126 EKVWLDRNG
+126 EQVWLDRNG

-143 SVLTVERIKWY
+143 SVLTMDMIKWY

-163 NTLMLYTEDTYEVP
+163 NTMMLYTEDTYEVE

-188 YSSEELRELAEYA
+188 YSSEELHELAVYA
-201 DRFGI
+201 DQFGI

-231 DTDDILMVGDEE
+231 DTDDILMVGESE

-276 GRYLHKNGYHPKTEI
+276 GKYLHKNGYHPKSEI
-291 MAAHLERVAGI
+291 MAAHLEQVAQI
-302 CRSLG
+302 CRKLG

-319 MSSKN
+319 RSSQN

-330 PLDMDLSGAVK
+330 PLDADLSGAVK
-341 PPQDVTLVY
+341 PPADVALVY

-360 YRQYLRMHRQL
+360 YRQYLRMHSQL
-371 SDQVIFAGGGWVW
+371 SDKVIFAGGGWVW
-384 NGVSPNLQGARDT
+384 NGVSPNLKGAKDT

-406 AAGIR
+406 EAGIR

-433 IVRFAEHGFAEEISE
+433 IVRFAEHGFAKEVSE
-448 EALREQ
+448 EALKEQ
-454 FAFLTGAPWE
+454 FEFLTGTSWE
-464 AYELLG
+464 ACEILG

-475 QGSGF
+475 QGSAF
-480 YDNPSKF
+480 YDNPSKYLF
-487 LLYQD
+487 YQD
-492 ALMGLFDE
+492 VLIGLFDE
-500 QVKDW
+500 QIRNW
-505 DVQAWYERLRH
+505 DVKSYYEGLRDRLLK
-516 ALQKLED
+516 ALEEGMKRNCTQKDCMQIL
-523 VTAWQNGAD
+523 QRGG
-532 APSRDGY
+532 GY
-539 AHSVLSLYIRLADAL
+539 AEEVLSLYVCLADAL

-566 AYGKK
+566 AYEKK
-571 DMEALAALA
+571 DRQALVALA

-590 IRAYRD
+590 IRVYRD
-596 CREALWN
+596 RREALWN
-603 LESRIFGFEVL
+603 RESRIFGFEVL

-622 ARLESAKKRVEAYVK
+622 ARLESAKKRVESWLN
-637 GETDSLPELEEPRLP
+637 GEVDSLPELEEPRLP

-657 EGEEYTLCACNSWS
+657 EGEEHTLCACNSWKT
-671 RIVSASPI
+671 IISASPI

>member
-1 MIFRL
+1 MNRGKQDMIFRL
-6 KNIPEG
+6 KNVPEG
-12 YGQAAAELLRERGYG
+12 YERAAGELLKERGYG
-27 VCVPGESGAEK
+27 LCASGGERDAGK
-38 EAEAGRGPVVDIS
+38 EPVIDIS
-51 IVPTAEKKVTA
+51 IVLTEEKKVSVS
-62 AYTAKDS
+62 YTAETD
-69 GEAPCGAS
+69 S
-77 AAGCVPSASAPA
+77 AALAGNAALAGKAELSA
-89 AGSAVLSSCGR
+89 CGK
-100 AFIFRAL
+100 AFAFRAL

-112 ELGKRGCEESFLVE
+112 ELEKRGTGESFLTE
-126 EKVWLDRNG
+126 EDVWLDRNG

-143 SVLTVERIKWY
+143 SVLTVDMIKWY

-163 NTLMLYTEDTYEVP
+163 NTMMLYTEDTYEVE

-188 YSSEELRELAEYA
+188 YSSGELRELAEYA
-201 DRFGI
+201 DLFGI

-214 LAHLKNTLRWEA
+214 LAHLKNTLRWGA

-276 GRYLHKNGYHPKTEI
+276 GKYLHKNGYHPKSEI
-291 MAAHLERVAGI
+291 MAAHLERVAQI
-302 CRSLG
+302 CRKLG
-307 LEPMIWSDMYLR
+307 LKPMIWSDMYLR

-330 PLDMDLSGAVK
+330 PLDMDLSGAMK
-341 PPQDVTLVY
+341 PPADVALVY

-360 YRQYLRMHRQL
+360 YRQYLRMHSQL

-384 NGVSPNLQGARDT
+384 NGVSPNLKGAKAT

-406 AAGIR
+406 EAGIR

-433 IVRFAEHGFAEEISE
+433 IVRFAEHGFAKEVTE
-448 EALREQ
+448 EALKEQ
-454 FAFLTGAPWE
+454 FEFLTRTSWE
-464 AYELLG
+464 ASELLG

-475 QGSGF
+475 QGSEF
-480 YDNPSKF
+480 YDNPSKY

-492 ALMGLFDE
+492 ALIGLFDE
-500 QVKDW
+500 QIRDW
-505 DVQAWYERLRH
+505 DVKSYYEGLRDRLLE
-516 ALQKLED
+516 ALEEGGQRNCTQKDCMQTL
-523 VTAWQNGAD
+523 QHG
-532 APSRDGY
+532 SGY
-539 AHSVLSLYIRLADAL
+539 AEEVLSLYVRLADAL
-554 SVKAPLGRKLHE
+554 SVKAPLGRKLYE

-571 DMEALAALA
+571 DRQALAALA

-596 CREALWN
+596 SREALWN
-603 LESRIFGFEVL
+603 RESRIFGFEVL

-622 ARLESAKKRVEAYVK
+622 ARLESAKKRVEAWVS
-637 GETDSLPELEEPRLP
+637 GEVDSLQELEEPRLP

-657 EGEEYTLCACNSWS
+657 EGEEHTLCACNSWKT
-671 RIVSASPI
+671 IISASPI

>member
-1 MIFRL
+1 MNRGKQDMIFRL
-6 KNIPEG
+6 KNVPEG
-12 YGQAAAELLRERGYG
+12 YERAAGELLKERGYG
-27 VCVPGESGAEK
+27 LCASGGERDAGK
-38 EAEAGRGPVVDIS
+38 EPVIDIS
-51 IVPTAEKKVTA
+51 IVLTEEKKVSVS
-62 AYTAKDS
+62 YTAETD
-69 GEAPCGAS
+69 S
-77 AAGCVPSASAPA
+77 AALAGNAALAGKAELSA
-89 AGSAVLSSCGR
+89 CGK
-100 AFIFRAL
+100 AFAFRAL

-112 ELGKRGCEESFLVE
+112 ELEKRGTGESFLTE
-126 EKVWLDRNG
+126 EDVWLDRNG

-143 SVLTVERIKWY
+143 SVLTVDMIKWY

-163 NTLMLYTEDTYEVP
+163 NTMMLYTEDTYKVE

-188 YSSEELRELAEYA
+188 YSSGELRELAEYA
-201 DRFGI
+201 DLFGI

-214 LAHLKNTLRWEA
+214 LAHLKNTLRWGA

-276 GRYLHKNGYHPKTEI
+276 GKYLHKNGYHPKSEI
-291 MAAHLERVAGI
+291 MAAHLERVAQI
-302 CRSLG
+302 CRKLG
-307 LEPMIWSDMYLR
+307 LKPMIWSDMYLR

-341 PPQDVTLVY
+341 PPADVALVY

-360 YRQYLRMHRQL
+360 YRQYLRMHSQL

-384 NGVSPNLQGARDT
+384 NGVSPNLKGAKAT

-406 AAGIR
+406 EAGIR

-433 IVRFAEHGFAEEISE
+433 IVRFAEHGFAKEVTE
-448 EALREQ
+448 EALKEQ
-454 FAFLTGAPWE
+454 FEFLTRTSWE
-464 AYELLG
+464 ASELLG

-475 QGSGF
+475 QGSEF
-480 YDNPSKF
+480 YDNPSKY

-492 ALMGLFDE
+492 ALIGLFDE
-500 QVKDW
+500 QIRDW
-505 DVQAWYERLRH
+505 DVKSYYEGLRDRLLK
-516 ALQKLED
+516 ALEEGGQRNCTQKDCMQTL
-523 VTAWQNGAD
+523 QYG
-532 APSRDGY
+532 SGY
-539 AHSVLSLYIRLADAL
+539 AEEVLSLYVRLADAL
-554 SVKAPLGRKLHE
+554 SVKAPLGRKLYE

-571 DMEALAALA
+571 DRQALAALA

-596 CREALWN
+596 SREALWN
-603 LESRIFGFEVL
+603 RESRIFGFEVL

-622 ARLESAKKRVEAYVK
+622 ARLESAKKRVEAWVS
-637 GETDSLPELEEPRLP
+637 GEVDSLQELEEPRLP

-657 EGEEYTLCACNSWS
+657 EGEEHTLCACNSWKT
-671 RIVSASPI
+671 IISASPI

>member
-6 KNIPEG
+6 KNVPEG
-12 YGQAAAELLRERGYG
+12 YEKAAGELLKERGYALRE
-27 VCVPGESGAEK
+27 PGEEKNAGEGA
-38 EAEAGRGPVVDIS
+38 VIDLS
-51 IVPTAEKKVTA
+51 IELTEEKKVSVSCA
-62 AYTAKDS
+62 D
-69 GEAPCGAS
+69 
-77 AAGCVPSASAPA
+77 
-89 AGSAVLSSCGR
+89 GSAVLSACDK
-100 AFIFRAL
+100 AFVFRAL

-112 ELGKRGCEESFLVE
+112 ELEKRGSEESFQVE
-126 EKVWLDRNG
+126 EQVWLDRNG

-143 SVLTVERIKWY
+143 SVLTMDMIKWY

-163 NTLMLYTEDTYEVP
+163 NTMMLYTEDTYEVE

-188 YSSEELRELAEYA
+188 YSSEELHELAVYA
-201 DRFGI
+201 DQFGI

-231 DTDDILMVGDEE
+231 DTDDILMVGESE

-276 GRYLHKNGYHPKTEI
+276 GKYLHKNGYHPKSEI
-291 MAAHLERVAGI
+291 MAAHLEQVAQI
-302 CRSLG
+302 CRKLG

-319 MSSKN
+319 MSSQN

-330 PLDMDLSGAVK
+330 PLDADLSGAVK
-341 PPQDVTLVY
+341 PPADVALVY

-360 YRQYLRMHRQL
+360 YRQYLRMHSQL
-371 SDQVIFAGGGWVW
+371 SDKVIFAGGGWVW
-384 NGVSPNLQGARDT
+384 NGVSPNLKGAKDT

-406 AAGIR
+406 EAGIR

-433 IVRFAEHGFAEEISE
+433 IVRFAEHGFAKEVSE
-448 EALREQ
+448 EALKEQ
-454 FAFLTGAPWE
+454 FEFLTGTSWE
-464 AYELLG
+464 ACEILG

-475 QGSGF
+475 QGSAF
-480 YDNPSKF
+480 YDNPSKY

-492 ALMGLFDE
+492 VLIGLFDE
-500 QVKDW
+500 QIRNW
-505 DVQAWYERLRH
+505 DVKSYYEGLRDRLLK
-516 ALQKLED
+516 ALEEGMKRNCTQKNCMQIL
-523 VTAWQNGAD
+523 QRGG
-532 APSRDGY
+532 GY
-539 AHSVLSLYIRLADAL
+539 AEEVLSLYVCLADAL
-554 SVKAPLGRKLHE
+554 SVKAPLGRKMHE
-566 AYGKK
+566 AYEKK
-571 DMEALAALA
+571 DRQALAALA

-590 IRAYRD
+590 IRVYRD
-596 CREALWN
+596 RREALWN
-603 LESRIFGFEVL
+603 RESRIFGFEVL

-622 ARLESAKKRVEAYVK
+622 ARLESAKKRVESWLN
-637 GETDSLPELEEPRLP
+637 GEVDSLPELEEPRLP

-657 EGEEYTLCACNSWS
+657 EGEEHTLCACNSWKT
-671 RIVSASPI
+671 IISASPI

>member
-6 KNIPEG
+6 KNVPEG
-12 YGQAAAELLRERGYG
+12 YEKAAGELLKERGYALRE
-27 VCVPGESGAEK
+27 PGEEKNAGEGA
-38 EAEAGRGPVVDIS
+38 VIDLS
-51 IVPTAEKKVTA
+51 IELTEEKKVSVSCA
-62 AYTAKDS
+62 D
-69 GEAPCGAS
+69 
-77 AAGCVPSASAPA
+77 
-89 AGSAVLSSCGR
+89 GSAVLSACDK
-100 AFIFRAL
+100 AFVFRAL

-112 ELGKRGCEESFLVE
+112 ELEKRGSEESFQVE
-126 EKVWLDRNG
+126 EQVWLDRNG

-143 SVLTVERIKWY
+143 SVLTMDMIKWY

-163 NTLMLYTEDTYEVP
+163 NTMMLYTEDTYEVE

-188 YSSEELRELAEYA
+188 YSSKELHELAVYA
-201 DRFGI
+201 DQFGI

-231 DTDDILMVGDEE
+231 DTDDILMVGESE

-276 GRYLHKNGYHPKTEI
+276 GKYLHKNGYHPKSEI
-291 MAAHLERVAGI
+291 MAAHLEQVAQI
-302 CRSLG
+302 CRKLG

-319 MSSKN
+319 MSSQN

-330 PLDMDLSGAVK
+330 PLDADLSGAVK
-341 PPQDVTLVY
+341 PPADVALVY

-360 YRQYLRMHRQL
+360 YRQYLRMHSQL
-371 SDQVIFAGGGWVW
+371 SDKVIFAGGGWVW
-384 NGVSPNLQGARDT
+384 NGVSPNLKGAKDT

-406 AAGIR
+406 EAGIR

-433 IVRFAEHGFAEEISE
+433 IVRFAEHGFAKEVSE
-448 EALREQ
+448 EALKEQ
-454 FAFLTGAPWE
+454 FEFLTGTSWE
-464 AYELLG
+464 ACEILG

-475 QGSGF
+475 QGSAF
-480 YDNPSKF
+480 YDNPSKY

-492 ALMGLFDE
+492 VLIGLFDE
-500 QVKDW
+500 QIRNW
-505 DVQAWYERLRH
+505 DVKSYYEGLRDRLLK
-516 ALQKLED
+516 ALEEGMKRNCTQKNCMQIL
-523 VTAWQNGAD
+523 QRGG
-532 APSRDGY
+532 GY
-539 AHSVLSLYIRLADAL
+539 AEEVLSLYVCLADAL

-566 AYGKK
+566 AYEKK
-571 DMEALAALA
+571 DRQALVALA

-590 IRAYRD
+590 IRVYRD
-596 CREALWN
+596 RREALWN
-603 LESRIFGFEVL
+603 RESRIFGFEVL

-622 ARLESAKKRVEAYVK
+622 ARLESAKKRVESWLN
-637 GETDSLPELEEPRLP
+637 GEVDSLPELEEPRLP

-657 EGEEYTLCACNSWS
+657 EGEEHTLCACNSWKT
-671 RIVSASPI
+671 IISASPI

>member
-6 KNIPEG
+6 KNVPEG
-12 YGQAAAELLRERGYG
+12 YEKAAGELLKERGY
-27 VCVPGESGAEK
+27 VLCVPGEEKNAGEGA
-38 EAEAGRGPVVDIS
+38 VIDLS
-51 IVPTAEKKVTA
+51 IELTEEKKVSVSCA
-62 AYTAKDS
+62 D
-69 GEAPCGAS
+69 
-77 AAGCVPSASAPA
+77 
-89 AGSAVLSSCGR
+89 GSAVLSACDK
-100 AFIFRAL
+100 AFVFRAL

-112 ELGKRGCEESFLVE
+112 ELEKRGSEESFQVE
-126 EKVWLDRNG
+126 EQVWLDRNG

-143 SVLTVERIKWY
+143 SVLTMDMIKWY

-163 NTLMLYTEDTYEVP
+163 NTMMLYTEDTYEVE

-188 YSSEELRELAEYA
+188 YSSEELHELAVYA
-201 DRFGI
+201 DQFGI

-231 DTDDILMVGDEE
+231 DTDDILLVGESE

-276 GRYLHKNGYHPKTEI
+276 GKYLHKNGYHPKSEI
-291 MAAHLERVAGI
+291 MAAHLEQVAQI
-302 CRSLG
+302 CRKLG

-319 MSSKN
+319 MSSQN

-330 PLDMDLSGAVK
+330 PLDADLSGAVK
-341 PPQDVTLVY
+341 PPADVALVY

-360 YRQYLRMHRQL
+360 YRQYLRMHSQL
-371 SDQVIFAGGGWVW
+371 SDKVIFAGGGWVW
-384 NGVSPNLQGARDT
+384 NGVSPNLKGAKDT

-406 AAGIR
+406 EAGIR

-433 IVRFAEHGFAEEISE
+433 IVRFAEHGFAKEVSE
-448 EALREQ
+448 EALKEQ
-454 FAFLTGAPWE
+454 FEFLTGTSWE
-464 AYELLG
+464 ACEILG

-475 QGSGF
+475 QGSAF
-480 YDNPSKF
+480 YDNPSKY

-492 ALMGLFDE
+492 VLIGLFDE
-500 QVKDW
+500 QIRNW
-505 DVQAWYERLRH
+505 DVKSYYEGLRDRLLK
-516 ALQKLED
+516 ALEEGMKRNCTQKNCMQIL
-523 VTAWQNGAD
+523 QRGG
-532 APSRDGY
+532 GY
-539 AHSVLSLYIRLADAL
+539 AEEVLSLYVCLADAL
-554 SVKAPLGRKLHE
+554 SVKAPLGRKMHE
-566 AYGKK
+566 AYEKK
-571 DMEALAALA
+571 DRQALAALA

-590 IRAYRD
+590 IRVYRD
-596 CREALWN
+596 RREALWN
-603 LESRIFGFEVL
+603 RESRIFGFEVL

-622 ARLESAKKRVEAYVK
+622 ARLESAKKRVESWLN
-637 GETDSLPELEEPRLP
+637 GEVDSLPELEEPRLP

-657 EGEEYTLCACNSWS
+657 EGEEHTLCACNSWKT
-671 RIVSASPI
+671 IISASPI

>member
-6 KNIPEG
+6 KNVPEG
-12 YGQAAAELLRERGYG
+12 YEKAAGELLKERGYALRE
-27 VCVPGESGAEK
+27 PGEEKNAGEGA
-38 EAEAGRGPVVDIS
+38 VIDLS
-51 IVPTAEKKVTA
+51 IELTEEKKVSVSCA
-62 AYTAKDS
+62 D
-69 GEAPCGAS
+69 
-77 AAGCVPSASAPA
+77 
-89 AGSAVLSSCGR
+89 GSAVLSACDK
-100 AFIFRAL
+100 AFVFRAL

-112 ELGKRGCEESFLVE
+112 ELEKRGSEESFQVE
-126 EKVWLDRNG
+126 EQVWLDRNG

-143 SVLTVERIKWY
+143 SVLTMDMIKWY

-163 NTLMLYTEDTYEVP
+163 NTMMLYTEDTYEVE

-188 YSSEELRELAEYA
+188 YSSEELHELAVYA
-201 DRFGI
+201 DQFGI

-231 DTDDILMVGDEE
+231 DTDDILMVGESE

-276 GRYLHKNGYHPKTEI
+276 GKYLHKNGYHPKSEI
-291 MAAHLERVAGI
+291 MAAHLEQVAQI
-302 CRSLG
+302 CRKLG

-319 MSSKN
+319 MSSQN

-330 PLDMDLSGAVK
+330 PLDADLSGAVK
-341 PPQDVTLVY
+341 PPADVALVY

-360 YRQYLRMHRQL
+360 YRQYLRMHSQL
-371 SDQVIFAGGGWVW
+371 SDKVIFAGGGWVW
-384 NGVSPNLQGARDT
+384 NGVSPNLKGAKDT

-406 AAGIR
+406 EAGIR

-433 IVRFAEHGFAEEISE
+433 IVRFAEHGFAKEVSE
-448 EALREQ
+448 EALKGQ
-454 FAFLTGAPWE
+454 FEFLTGTSWE
-464 AYELLG
+464 ACEILG

-475 QGSGF
+475 QGSAF
-480 YDNPSKF
+480 YDNPSKY

-492 ALMGLFDE
+492 VLIGLFDE
-500 QVKDW
+500 QIRNW
-505 DVQAWYERLRH
+505 DVKSYYEGLRDRLLK
-516 ALQKLED
+516 ALEEGMKRNCTQKNCMQIL
-523 VTAWQNGAD
+523 QRGG
-532 APSRDGY
+532 GY
-539 AHSVLSLYIRLADAL
+539 AEEVLSLYVCLADAL
-554 SVKAPLGRKLHE
+554 SVKAPLGRKMHE
-566 AYGKK
+566 AYEKK
-571 DMEALAALA
+571 DRQALAALA

-590 IRAYRD
+590 IRVYRD
-596 CREALWN
+596 RREALWN
-603 LESRIFGFEVL
+603 RESRIFGFEVL

-622 ARLESAKKRVEAYVK
+622 ARLESAKKRVESWLN
-637 GETDSLPELEEPRLP
+637 GEVDSLPELEEPRLP

-657 EGEEYTLCACNSWS
+657 EGEEHTLCACNSWKT
-671 RIVSASPI
+671 IISASPI

>member
-6 KNIPEG
+6 KNVPEG
-12 YGQAAAELLRERGYG
+12 YEKAAGELLKERGYAL
-27 VCVPGESGAEK
+27 CVPGEEKNAGEGA
-38 EAEAGRGPVVDIS
+38 VIDLS
-51 IVPTAEKKVTA
+51 IELTEEKKVSVSCA
-62 AYTAKDS
+62 D
-69 GEAPCGAS
+69 
-77 AAGCVPSASAPA
+77 
-89 AGSAVLSSCGR
+89 GSAVLSACDK
-100 AFIFRAL
+100 AFVFRAL

-112 ELGKRGCEESFLVE
+112 ELEKRGSEESFQVE
-126 EKVWLDRNG
+126 EQVWLDRNG

-143 SVLTVERIKWY
+143 SVLTMDMIKWY

-163 NTLMLYTEDTYEVP
+163 NTMMLYTEDTYEVE

-188 YSSEELRELAEYA
+188 YSSEELHELAVYA
-201 DRFGI
+201 DQFGI

-231 DTDDILMVGDEE
+231 DTDDILMVGESE

-276 GRYLHKNGYHPKTEI
+276 GKYLHKNGYHPKSEI
-291 MAAHLERVAGI
+291 MAAHLEQVAQI
-302 CRSLG
+302 CRKLG

-319 MSSKN
+319 MSSQN

-330 PLDMDLSGAVK
+330 PLDADLSGAVK
-341 PPQDVTLVY
+341 PPADVALVY

-360 YRQYLRMHRQL
+360 YRQYLRMHSQL
-371 SDQVIFAGGGWVW
+371 SDKVIFAGGGWVW
-384 NGVSPNLQGARDT
+384 NGVSPNLKGAKDT

-406 AAGIR
+406 EAGIR

-433 IVRFAEHGFAEEISE
+433 IVRFAEHGFAKEVSE
-448 EALREQ
+448 EALKEQ
-454 FAFLTGAPWE
+454 FEFLTGTSWE
-464 AYELLG
+464 ACEILG

-475 QGSGF
+475 QGSAF
-480 YDNPSKF
+480 YDNPSKY

-492 ALMGLFDE
+492 VLIGLFDE
-500 QVKDW
+500 QIRNW
-505 DVQAWYERLRH
+505 DVKSYYEGLRDRLLK
-516 ALQKLED
+516 ALEEGMKRNCTQKNCMQIL
-523 VTAWQNGAD
+523 QRGG
-532 APSRDGY
+532 GY
-539 AHSVLSLYIRLADAL
+539 AEEVLSLYVCLADAL

-566 AYGKK
+566 AYEKK
-571 DMEALAALA
+571 DRQALVALA

-590 IRAYRD
+590 IRVYRD
-596 CREALWN
+596 RREALWN
-603 LESRIFGFEVL
+603 RESRIFGFEVL

-622 ARLESAKKRVEAYVK
+622 ARLESAKKRVESWLN
-637 GETDSLPELEEPRLP
+637 GEVDSLPELEEPRLP

-657 EGEEYTLCACNSWS
+657 EGEEHTLCACNSWKT
-671 RIVSASPI
+671 IISASPI

>member
-6 KNIPEG
+6 KNVPEG
-12 YGQAAAELLRERGYG
+12 YEKAAGELLKERGYALRE
-27 VCVPGESGAEK
+27 PGEEKNAGEGA
-38 EAEAGRGPVVDIS
+38 VIDLS
-51 IVPTAEKKVTA
+51 IELTEEKKVSVSCA
-62 AYTAKDS
+62 D
-69 GEAPCGAS
+69 
-77 AAGCVPSASAPA
+77 
-89 AGSAVLSSCGR
+89 GSAVLSACDK
-100 AFIFRAL
+100 AFVFRAL

-112 ELGKRGCEESFLVE
+112 ELEKRGSEESFQVE
-126 EKVWLDRNG
+126 EQVWLDRNG

-143 SVLTVERIKWY
+143 SVLTMDMIKWY

-163 NTLMLYTEDTYEVP
+163 NTMMLYTEDTYEVE

-188 YSSEELRELAEYA
+188 YSSEELHELAVYA
-201 DRFGI
+201 DQFGI

-231 DTDDILMVGDEE
+231 DTDDILMVGESE

-276 GRYLHKNGYHPKTEI
+276 GKYLHKNGYHPKSEI
-291 MAAHLERVAGI
+291 MAAHLEQVAQI
-302 CRSLG
+302 CRKLG

-319 MSSKN
+319 MSSQN

-330 PLDMDLSGAVK
+330 PLDADLSGAVK
-341 PPQDVTLVY
+341 PPADVALVY

-360 YRQYLRMHRQL
+360 YRQYLRMHSQL

-384 NGVSPNLQGARDT
+384 NGVSPNLKGAKDT

-406 AAGIR
+406 EAGIR

-433 IVRFAEHGFAEEISE
+433 IVRFAEHGFAKEVSE
-448 EALREQ
+448 EALKEQ
-454 FAFLTGAPWE
+454 FEFLTGTSWE
-464 AYELLG
+464 ACEILG

-475 QGSGF
+475 QGSAF
-480 YDNPSKF
+480 YDNPSKY

-492 ALMGLFDE
+492 VLIGLFDE
-500 QVKDW
+500 QIRNW
-505 DVQAWYERLRH
+505 DVKSYYEGLRDRLLK
-516 ALQKLED
+516 ALEEGMKRNCTQKNCMQIL
-523 VTAWQNGAD
+523 QRGG
-532 APSRDGY
+532 GY
-539 AHSVLSLYIRLADAL
+539 AEEVLSLYVCLADAL

-566 AYGKK
+566 AYEKK
-571 DMEALAALA
+571 DRQSLAALA

-590 IRAYRD
+590 IRVYRD
-596 CREALWN
+596 RREALWN
-603 LESRIFGFEVL
+603 RESRIFGFEVL

-622 ARLESAKKRVEAYVK
+622 ARLESAKKRVESWLN
-637 GETDSLPELEEPRLP
+637 GEVDSLPELEEPRLP

-657 EGEEYTLCACNSWS
+657 EGEEHTLCACNSWKT
-671 RIVSASPI
+671 IISASPI

>member
-6 KNIPEG
+6 KNVPEG
-12 YGQAAAELLRERGYG
+12 YEKAAGELLKERGYAL
-27 VCVPGESGAEK
+27 CVPGEEKNAGEGA
-38 EAEAGRGPVVDIS
+38 VIDLS
-51 IVPTAEKKVTA
+51 IELTEEKKVSVSCA
-62 AYTAKDS
+62 D
-69 GEAPCGAS
+69 
-77 AAGCVPSASAPA
+77 
-89 AGSAVLSSCGR
+89 GSAVLSACDK
-100 AFIFRAL
+100 AFVFRAL

-112 ELGKRGCEESFLVE
+112 ELEKRGSEESFQVE
-126 EKVWLDRNG
+126 EQVWLDRNG

-143 SVLTVERIKWY
+143 SVLTMDMIKWY

-163 NTLMLYTEDTYEVP
+163 NTMMLYTEDTYEVE

-188 YSSEELRELAEYA
+188 YSSEELHELAVYA
-201 DRFGI
+201 DQFGI

-231 DTDDILMVGDEE
+231 DTDDILMVGESE

-276 GRYLHKNGYHPKTEI
+276 GKYLHKNGYHPKSEI
-291 MAAHLERVAGI
+291 MAAHLEQVAQI
-302 CRSLG
+302 CRKLG

-319 MSSKN
+319 MSSQN

-330 PLDMDLSGAVK
+330 PLDADLSGAVK
-341 PPQDVTLVY
+341 PPADVALVY

-360 YRQYLRMHRQL
+360 YRQYLRMHSQL
-371 SDQVIFAGGGWVW
+371 SDKVIFAGGGWVW
-384 NGVSPNLQGARDT
+384 NGVSPNLKGAKDT

-406 AAGIR
+406 EAGIR

-433 IVRFAEHGFAEEISE
+433 IVRFAEHGFAKEVSE
-448 EALREQ
+448 EALKEQ
-454 FAFLTGAPWE
+454 FEFLTGTSWE
-464 AYELLG
+464 ACEILG

-475 QGSGF
+475 QGSAF
-480 YDNPSKF
+480 YDNPSKY

-492 ALMGLFDE
+492 VLIGLFDE
-500 QVKDW
+500 QIRNW
-505 DVQAWYERLRH
+505 DVKSYYEGLRDRLLK
-516 ALQKLED
+516 ALEEGMKRNCTQKNCMQIL
-523 VTAWQNGAD
+523 QRGG
-532 APSRDGY
+532 GY
-539 AHSVLSLYIRLADAL
+539 AEEVLSLYVCLADAL
-554 SVKAPLGRKLHE
+554 SVKAPLGRKMHE

-571 DMEALAALA
+571 DRQALAALA

-590 IRAYRD
+590 IRVYRD
-596 CREALWN
+596 RREALWN
-603 LESRIFGFEVL
+603 RESRIFGFEVL

-622 ARLESAKKRVEAYVK
+622 ARLESAKKRVESWLN
-637 GETDSLPELEEPRLP
+637 GEVDSLPELEEPRLP

-657 EGEEYTLCACNSWS
+657 EGEEHTLCACNSWKT
-671 RIVSASPI
+671 IISASPI

>member
-6 KNIPEG
+6 KNVPEG
-12 YGQAAAELLRERGYG
+12 YEKAAGELLKERGYALRE
-27 VCVPGESGAEK
+27 PGEEKNAGEGA
-38 EAEAGRGPVVDIS
+38 VIDLS
-51 IVPTAEKKVTA
+51 IELTEEKKVSVSCA
-62 AYTAKDS
+62 D
-69 GEAPCGAS
+69 
-77 AAGCVPSASAPA
+77 
-89 AGSAVLSSCGR
+89 GSAVLSACDK
-100 AFIFRAL
+100 AFVFRAL

-112 ELGKRGCEESFLVE
+112 ELEKRGSEESFQVE
-126 EKVWLDRNG
+126 EQVWLDRNG

-143 SVLTVERIKWY
+143 SVLTMDMIKWY

-163 NTLMLYTEDTYEVP
+163 NTMMLYTEDTYEVE

-188 YSSEELRELAEYA
+188 YSSEELHELAVYA
-201 DRFGI
+201 DQFGI

-231 DTDDILMVGDEE
+231 DTDDILMVGESE

-276 GRYLHKNGYHPKTEI
+276 GKYLHKNGYHPKSEI
-291 MAAHLERVAGI
+291 MAAHLEQVAQI
-302 CRSLG
+302 CRKLG

-319 MSSKN
+319 MSSQN

-330 PLDMDLSGAVK
+330 PLDADLSGAVK
-341 PPQDVTLVY
+341 PPADVALVY

-360 YRQYLRMHRQL
+360 YRQYLRMHSQL
-371 SDQVIFAGGGWVW
+371 SDKVIFAGGGWVW
-384 NGVSPNLQGARDT
+384 NGVSPNLKGAKDT

-406 AAGIR
+406 EAGIR

-433 IVRFAEHGFAEEISE
+433 IVRFAEHGFAKEVSE
-448 EALREQ
+448 EALKEQ
-454 FAFLTGAPWE
+454 FEFLTGTSWE
-464 AYELLG
+464 ACEILG

-475 QGSGF
+475 QGSAF
-480 YDNPSKF
+480 YDNPSKY

-492 ALMGLFDE
+492 VLIGLFDE
-500 QVKDW
+500 QIRNW
-505 DVQAWYERLRH
+505 DVKSYYEGLRDRLLK
-516 ALQKLED
+516 ALEEGMKRNCMQIL
-523 VTAWQNGAD
+523 QRGG
-532 APSRDGY
+532 GY
-539 AHSVLSLYIRLADAL
+539 AEEVLSLYVCLADAL
-554 SVKAPLGRKLHE
+554 SVKAPLGRKLYG
-566 AYGKK
+566 AYEKK
-571 DMEALAALA
+571 DRQALAALA

-590 IRAYRD
+590 IRVYRD
-596 CREALWN
+596 RREALWN
-603 LESRIFGFEVL
+603 RESRIFGFEVL

-622 ARLESAKKRVEAYVK
+622 ARLESAKKRVESWLN
-637 GETDSLPELEEPRLP
+637 GEVDSLPELEEPRLP

-657 EGEEYTLCACNSWS
+657 EGEEHTLCACNSWKT
-671 RIVSASPI
+671 IISASPI

>member
-6 KNIPEG
+6 KNVPEG
-12 YGQAAAELLRERGYG
+12 YEKAAGELLKERGYALR
-27 VCVPGESGAEK
+27 VPGEEKNAGEGA
-38 EAEAGRGPVVDIS
+38 VIDLS
-51 IVPTAEKKVTA
+51 IELTEEKKVSVSCA
-62 AYTAKDS
+62 D
-69 GEAPCGAS
+69 
-77 AAGCVPSASAPA
+77 
-89 AGSAVLSSCGR
+89 GSAVLSACDK
-100 AFIFRAL
+100 AFVFRAL

-112 ELGKRGCEESFLVE
+112 ELEKRGSEESFQVE
-126 EKVWLDRNG
+126 EQVWLDRNG

-143 SVLTVERIKWY
+143 SVLTMDMIKWY

-163 NTLMLYTEDTYEVP
+163 NTMMLYTEDTYEVE

-188 YSSEELRELAEYA
+188 YSSEELHELAVYA
-201 DRFGI
+201 DQFGI

-231 DTDDILMVGDEE
+231 DTDDILMVGESE

-276 GRYLHKNGYHPKTEI
+276 GKYLHKNGYHPKSEI
-291 MAAHLERVAGI
+291 MAAHLEQVAQI
-302 CRSLG
+302 CRKLG

-319 MSSKN
+319 MSSQN

-330 PLDMDLSGAVK
+330 PLDADLSGAVK
-341 PPQDVTLVY
+341 PPADVALVY

-360 YRQYLRMHRQL
+360 YRQYLRMHSQL
-371 SDQVIFAGGGWVW
+371 SDKVIFAGGGWVW
-384 NGVSPNLQGARDT
+384 NGVSPNLKGAKDT

-406 AAGIR
+406 EAGIR

-433 IVRFAEHGFAEEISE
+433 IVRFAEHGFAKEVSE
-448 EALREQ
+448 EALKEQ
-454 FAFLTGAPWE
+454 FEFLTGTSWE
-464 AYELLG
+464 ACEILG

-475 QGSGF
+475 QGSAF
-480 YDNPSKF
+480 YDNPSKY

-492 ALMGLFDE
+492 VLIGLFDE
-500 QVKDW
+500 QIRNW
-505 DVQAWYERLRH
+505 DVKSYYEGLRDRLLK
-516 ALQKLED
+516 ALEEGMKRNCTQKNCMQIL
-523 VTAWQNGAD
+523 QRGG
-532 APSRDGY
+532 GY
-539 AHSVLSLYIRLADAL
+539 AEEVLSLYVCLADAL
-554 SVKAPLGRKLHE
+554 SVKAPLGRKMHE
-566 AYGKK
+566 AYEKK
-571 DMEALAALA
+571 DRQALAALA

-590 IRAYRD
+590 IRVYRD
-596 CREALWN
+596 RREALWN
-603 LESRIFGFEVL
+603 RESRIFGFEVL

-622 ARLESAKKRVEAYVK
+622 ARLESAKKRVESWLN
-637 GETDSLPELEEPRLP
+637 GEVDSLPELEEPRLP

-657 EGEEYTLCACNSWS
+657 EGEEHTLCACNSWKT
-671 RIVSASPI
+671 IISASPI

>member
-6 KNIPEG
+6 KNVPEG
-12 YGQAAAELLRERGYG
+12 YEKAAGELLKERGYALRE
-27 VCVPGESGAEK
+27 PGEEKNAGEGA
-38 EAEAGRGPVVDIS
+38 VIDLS
-51 IVPTAEKKVTA
+51 IELTEEKKVSVSCA
-62 AYTAKDS
+62 D
-69 GEAPCGAS
+69 
-77 AAGCVPSASAPA
+77 
-89 AGSAVLSSCGR
+89 GSAVLSACDK
-100 AFIFRAL
+100 AFVFRAL

-112 ELGKRGCEESFLVE
+112 ELEKRGSEESFQVE
-126 EKVWLDRNG
+126 EQVWLDRNG

-143 SVLTVERIKWY
+143 SVLTMDMIKWY

-163 NTLMLYTEDTYEVP
+163 NTMMLYTEDTYEVE

-188 YSSEELRELAEYA
+188 YSSEELHELAVYA
-201 DRFGI
+201 DQFGI

-231 DTDDILMVGDEE
+231 DTDDILMVGESE

-276 GRYLHKNGYHPKTEI
+276 GKYLHKNGYHPKSEI
-291 MAAHLERVAGI
+291 MAAHLERVAQI
-302 CRSLG
+302 CRKLG

-319 MSSKN
+319 MSSQN

-330 PLDMDLSGAVK
+330 PLGADLSGAVK
-341 PPQDVTLVY
+341 PPADVALVY

-360 YRQYLRMHRQL
+360 YRQYLRMHSQL
-371 SDQVIFAGGGWVW
+371 SDKVIFAGGGWVW
-384 NGVSPNLQGARDT
+384 NGVSPNLKGAKAT

-406 AAGIR
+406 EAGIR

-433 IVRFAEHGFAEEISE
+433 IVRFAEHGFAKEVSE
-448 EALREQ
+448 EALKEQ
-454 FAFLTGAPWE
+454 FEFLTGTSWE
-464 AYELLG
+464 ACEILG

-475 QGSGF
+475 QGSAF
-480 YDNPSKF
+480 YDNPSKY

-492 ALMGLFDE
+492 VLIGLFDE
-500 QVKDW
+500 QIRNW
-505 DVQAWYERLRH
+505 DVKSYYEGLRDRLLK
-516 ALQKLED
+516 ALEEGMKRNCMQIL
-523 VTAWQNGAD
+523 QRGG
-532 APSRDGY
+532 GY
-539 AHSVLSLYIRLADAL
+539 AEEVLSLYVCLADAL

-566 AYGKK
+566 AYEKK
-571 DMEALAALA
+571 DRQSLAALA

-590 IRAYRD
+590 IRVYRD
-596 CREALWN
+596 RREALWN
-603 LESRIFGFEVL
+603 RESRIFGFEVL

-622 ARLESAKKRVEAYVK
+622 ARLESAKKRVESWLN
-637 GETDSLPELEEPRLP
+637 GEVDSLPELEEPRLP

-657 EGEEYTLCACNSWS
+657 EGEEHTLCACNSWKT
-671 RIVSASPI
+671 IISASPI

>member
-1 MIFRL
+1 MNRGKQDMIFRL
-6 KNIPEG
+6 KNVPEG
-12 YGQAAAELLRERGYG
+12 YERAAGELLKERGYG
-27 VCVPGESGAEK
+27 LCASGGERDAGK
-38 EAEAGRGPVVDIS
+38 EPVIDIS
-51 IVPTAEKKVTA
+51 IVLTEGKKVSVSYTAET
-62 AYTAKDS
+62 D
-69 GEAPCGAS
+69 
-77 AAGCVPSASAPA
+77 
-89 AGSAVLSSCGR
+89 SAVLAGNAALAGKAELSACDKTF
-100 AFIFRAL
+100 AFRAL

-112 ELGKRGCEESFLVE
+112 ELEKRGTGESFLTE
-126 EKVWLDRNG
+126 EDVWLDRNG

-143 SVLTVERIKWY
+143 SVLTVDMIKWY

-163 NTLMLYTEDTYEVP
+163 NTMMLYTEDTYEVE

-188 YSSEELRELAEYA
+188 YSSGELRELAEYA
-201 DRFGI
+201 DLFGI

-214 LAHLKNTLRWEA
+214 LAHLKNTLRWGA

-276 GRYLHKNGYHPKTEI
+276 GKYLHKNGYHPKSEI
-291 MAAHLERVAGI
+291 MAAHLERVAQI
-302 CRSLG
+302 CRKLG
-307 LEPMIWSDMYLR
+307 LKPMIWSDMYLR

-341 PPQDVTLVY
+341 PPADVALVY

-360 YRQYLRMHRQL
+360 YRQYLRMHSQL

-384 NGVSPNLQGARDT
+384 NGVSPNLKGAKAT

-406 AAGIR
+406 EAGIR

-433 IVRFAEHGFAEEISE
+433 IVRFAEHGFAKEVTEGM
-448 EALREQ
+448 LKEQ
-454 FAFLTGAPWE
+454 FEFLTGTSWE
-464 AYELLG
+464 ASELLG

-475 QGSGF
+475 QGSEF
-480 YDNPSKF
+480 YDNPSKY

-492 ALMGLFDE
+492 ALIGLFDE
-500 QVKDW
+500 QIRDW
-505 DVQAWYERLRH
+505 DVKSYYEGLRDRLLK
-516 ALQKLED
+516 ALEEGGQRNCTQKDCMQTL
-523 VTAWQNGAD
+523 QHG
-532 APSRDGY
+532 SGY
-539 AHSVLSLYIRLADAL
+539 AEEVLSLYVRLADAL
-554 SVKAPLGRKLHE
+554 SVKAPLGRKLYE

-571 DMEALAALA
+571 DRQALAALA
-580 EKEIPLAMEK
+580 EKRFRSPWKKSARTATAGK
-590 IRAYRD
+590 RSGTGKA
-596 CREALWN
+596 AFSA
-603 LESRIFGFEVL
+603 SRCWT
-614 DIRIGGLL
+614 
-622 ARLESAKKRVEAYVK
+622 S
-637 GETDSLPELEEPRLP
+637 
-652 FRPVK
+652 
-657 EGEEYTLCACNSWS
+657 
-671 RIVSASPI
+671 VSAACSPVWRARRSVWKPG

>member
-6 KNIPEG
+6 KNVPEG
-12 YGQAAAELLRERGYG
+12 YEKAAGELLKERGYAL
-27 VCVPGESGAEK
+27 CVPGEEKNAGEGA
-38 EAEAGRGPVVDIS
+38 VIDLS
-51 IVPTAEKKVTA
+51 IELTEEKKVSVSCA
-62 AYTAKDS
+62 D
-69 GEAPCGAS
+69 
-77 AAGCVPSASAPA
+77 
-89 AGSAVLSSCGR
+89 GSAVLSACDK
-100 AFIFRAL
+100 AFVFRAL

-112 ELGKRGCEESFLVE
+112 ELEKRGSEESFQVE
-126 EKVWLDRNG
+126 EQVWLDRNG

-143 SVLTVERIKWY
+143 SVLTMDMIKWY

-163 NTLMLYTEDTYEVP
+163 NTMMLYTEDTYEVE

-188 YSSEELRELAEYA
+188 YSSKELHELAVYA
-201 DRFGI
+201 DQFGI

-231 DTDDILMVGDEE
+231 DTDDILMVGESE

-276 GRYLHKNGYHPKTEI
+276 GKYLHKNGYHPKSEI
-291 MAAHLERVAGI
+291 MAAHLEQVAQI
-302 CRSLG
+302 CRKLG

-319 MSSKN
+319 MSSQN

-330 PLDMDLSGAVK
+330 PLDADLSGAVK
-341 PPQDVTLVY
+341 PPADVALVY

-360 YRQYLRMHRQL
+360 YRQYLRMHSQL
-371 SDQVIFAGGGWVW
+371 SDKVIFAGGGWVW
-384 NGVSPNLQGARDT
+384 NGVSPNLKGAKDT

-406 AAGIR
+406 EAGIR

-433 IVRFAEHGFAEEISE
+433 IVRFAEHGFAKEVSE
-448 EALREQ
+448 EALKEQ
-454 FAFLTGAPWE
+454 FEFLTGTSWE
-464 AYELLG
+464 ACEILG

-475 QGSGF
+475 QGSAF
-480 YDNPSKF
+480 YDNPSKY

-492 ALMGLFDE
+492 VLIGLFDE
-500 QVKDW
+500 QIRNW
-505 DVQAWYERLRH
+505 DVKSYYEGLRDRLLK
-516 ALQKLED
+516 ALEEGMKRNCTQKNCMQIL
-523 VTAWQNGAD
+523 QRGG
-532 APSRDGY
+532 GY
-539 AHSVLSLYIRLADAL
+539 AEEVLSLYVCLADAL

-566 AYGKK
+566 AYEKK
-571 DMEALAALA
+571 DRQSLAALA

-590 IRAYRD
+590 IRVYRD
-596 CREALWN
+596 RREALWN
-603 LESRIFGFEVL
+603 RESRIFGFEVL

-622 ARLESAKKRVEAYVK
+622 ARLESAKKRVESWLN
-637 GETDSLPELEEPRLP
+637 GEVDSLPELEEPRLP

-657 EGEEYTLCACNSWS
+657 EGEEHTLCACNSWKT
-671 RIVSASPI
+671 IISASPI

>member
-6 KNIPEG
+6 KNVPEG
-12 YGQAAAELLRERGYG
+12 YEKAAGELLKERGYAL
-27 VCVPGESGAEK
+27 CVPGEEKNAGEGA
-38 EAEAGRGPVVDIS
+38 VIDLS
-51 IVPTAEKKVTA
+51 IELTEEKKVSVSCA
-62 AYTAKDS
+62 D
-69 GEAPCGAS
+69 
-77 AAGCVPSASAPA
+77 
-89 AGSAVLSSCGR
+89 GSAVLSACDK
-100 AFIFRAL
+100 AFVFRAL

-112 ELGKRGCEESFLVE
+112 ELEKRGSEESFQVE
-126 EKVWLDRNG
+126 EQVWLDRNG

-143 SVLTVERIKWY
+143 SVLTMDMIKWY

-163 NTLMLYTEDTYEVP
+163 NTMMLYTEDTYEVE

-188 YSSEELRELAEYA
+188 YSSEELHELAVYA
-201 DRFGI
+201 DQFGI

-231 DTDDILMVGDEE
+231 DTDDILMVGESE

-249 ACIRRATEPFLT
+249 ACIRRATEQFMT

-276 GRYLHKNGYHPKTEI
+276 GKYLHKNGYHPKSEI
-291 MAAHLERVAGI
+291 MAAHLEQVAQI
-302 CRSLG
+302 CRKLG

-319 MSSKN
+319 MSSQN

-330 PLDMDLSGAVK
+330 PLDADLSGAVK
-341 PPQDVTLVY
+341 PPADVALVY

-360 YRQYLRMHRQL
+360 YRQYLRMHSQL
-371 SDQVIFAGGGWVW
+371 SDKVIFAGGGWVW
-384 NGVSPNLQGARDT
+384 NGVSPNLKGAKDT

-406 AAGIR
+406 EAGIR

-433 IVRFAEHGFAEEISE
+433 IVRFAEHGFAKEVSE
-448 EALREQ
+448 EALKEQ
-454 FAFLTGAPWE
+454 FEFLTGTSWE
-464 AYELLG
+464 ACEILG

-475 QGSGF
+475 QGSAF
-480 YDNPSKF
+480 YDNPSKY

-492 ALMGLFDE
+492 VLIGLFDE
-500 QVKDW
+500 QIRNW
-505 DVQAWYERLRH
+505 DVKSYYEGLRDRLLK
-516 ALQKLED
+516 ALEEGMKRNCTQKNCMQIL
-523 VTAWQNGAD
+523 QRGG
-532 APSRDGY
+532 GY
-539 AHSVLSLYIRLADAL
+539 AEEVLSLYVCLADAL
-554 SVKAPLGRKLHE
+554 SVKAPLGRKMHE
-566 AYGKK
+566 AYEKK
-571 DMEALAALA
+571 DRQALAALA

-590 IRAYRD
+590 IRVYRD
-596 CREALWN
+596 RREALWN
-603 LESRIFGFEVL
+603 RESRIFGFEVL

-622 ARLESAKKRVEAYVK
+622 ARLESAKKRVESWLN
-637 GETDSLPELEEPRLP
+637 GEVDSLPELEEPRLP

-657 EGEEYTLCACNSWS
+657 EGEEHTLCACNSWKT
-671 RIVSASPI
+671 IISASPI

>member
-6 KNIPEG
+6 KNVPEG
-12 YGQAAAELLRERGYG
+12 YEKAAGELLKERGYALRE
-27 VCVPGESGAEK
+27 PGEEKNAGEGA
-38 EAEAGRGPVVDIS
+38 VIDLS
-51 IVPTAEKKVTA
+51 IELTEEKKVSVSCA
-62 AYTAKDS
+62 D
-69 GEAPCGAS
+69 
-77 AAGCVPSASAPA
+77 
-89 AGSAVLSSCGR
+89 GSAVLSACDK
-100 AFIFRAL
+100 AFVFRAL

-112 ELGKRGCEESFLVE
+112 ELEKRGSEESFQVE
-126 EKVWLDRNG
+126 EQVWLDRNG

-143 SVLTVERIKWY
+143 SVLTMDMIKWY

-163 NTLMLYTEDTYEVP
+163 NTMMLYTEDTYEVE

-188 YSSEELRELAEYA
+188 YSSEELHELAVYA
-201 DRFGI
+201 DQFGI

-231 DTDDILMVGDEE
+231 DTDDILMVGESE

-276 GRYLHKNGYHPKTEI
+276 GKYLHKNGYHPKSEI
-291 MAAHLERVAGI
+291 MAAHLEQVAQI
-302 CRSLG
+302 CRKLG

-319 MSSKN
+319 MSSQN

-330 PLDMDLSGAVK
+330 PLDADLSGAVK
-341 PPQDVTLVY
+341 PPADVALVY

-360 YRQYLRMHRQL
+360 YRQYLRMHSQL
-371 SDQVIFAGGGWVW
+371 SDKVIFAGGGWVW
-384 NGVSPNLQGARDT
+384 NGVSPNLKGAKDT

-406 AAGIR
+406 EAGIR

-433 IVRFAEHGFAEEISE
+433 IVRFAEHGFAKEVSE
-448 EALREQ
+448 EALKEQ
-454 FAFLTGAPWE
+454 FEFLTGTSWE
-464 AYELLG
+464 ACEILG

-475 QGSGF
+475 QGSAF
-480 YDNPSKF
+480 YDNPSKY

-492 ALMGLFDE
+492 VLIGLFDE
-500 QVKDW
+500 QIRNW
-505 DVQAWYERLRH
+505 DVKSYYEGLRDRLLK
-516 ALQKLED
+516 ALEEGMKRNCTQKNCMQIL
-523 VTAWQNGAD
+523 QRGG
-532 APSRDGY
+532 GY
-539 AHSVLSLYIRLADAL
+539 AEEVLSLYVCLADAL

-566 AYGKK
+566 AYEKK
-571 DMEALAALA
+571 DRQALVALA

-590 IRAYRD
+590 IRVYRD
-596 CREALWN
+596 RREALWN
-603 LESRIFGFEVL
+603 RESRIFGFEVL

-622 ARLESAKKRVEAYVK
+622 ARLESAKKRVESWLN
-637 GETDSLPELEEPRLP
+637 GEVDSLPELEEPRLP

-657 EGEEYTLCACNSWS
+657 EGEEHTLCACNSWKT
-671 RIVSASPI
+671 IISASPI

>member
-6 KNIPEG
+6 KNVPEG
-12 YGQAAAELLRERGYG
+12 YEKAAGELLKERGYALRE
-27 VCVPGESGAEK
+27 PGEEKNAGEGA
-38 EAEAGRGPVVDIS
+38 VIDLS
-51 IVPTAEKKVTA
+51 IELTEEKKVSVSCA
-62 AYTAKDS
+62 D
-69 GEAPCGAS
+69 
-77 AAGCVPSASAPA
+77 
-89 AGSAVLSSCGR
+89 GSAVLSACDK
-100 AFIFRAL
+100 AFVFRAL

-112 ELGKRGCEESFLVE
+112 ELEKRGSEESFQVE
-126 EKVWLDRNG
+126 EQVWLDRNG

-143 SVLTVERIKWY
+143 SVLTMDMIKWY

-163 NTLMLYTEDTYEVP
+163 NTMMLYTEDTYEVE

-188 YSSEELRELAEYA
+188 YSSEELHELAVYA
-201 DRFGI
+201 DQFGI

-231 DTDDILMVGDEE
+231 DTDDILMVGESE

-276 GRYLHKNGYHPKTEI
+276 GKYLHKNGYHPKSEI
-291 MAAHLERVAGI
+291 MAAHLERVAQI
-302 CRSLG
+302 CRKLG

-319 MSSKN
+319 MSSQN

-330 PLDMDLSGAVK
+330 PLDADLSGAVK
-341 PPQDVTLVY
+341 PPADVALVY

-360 YRQYLRMHRQL
+360 YRQYLRMHSQL
-371 SDQVIFAGGGWVW
+371 SDKVIFAGGGWVW
-384 NGVSPNLQGARDT
+384 NGVSPNLKGAKDT

-406 AAGIR
+406 EAGIR

-433 IVRFAEHGFAEEISE
+433 IVRFAEHGFAKEVSE
-448 EALREQ
+448 EALKEQ
-454 FAFLTGAPWE
+454 FEFLTGTSWE
-464 AYELLG
+464 ACEILG

-475 QGSGF
+475 QGSAF
-480 YDNPSKF
+480 YDNPSKY

-492 ALMGLFDE
+492 VLIGLFDE
-500 QVKDW
+500 QIRNW
-505 DVQAWYERLRH
+505 DVKSYYEGLRDRLLK
-516 ALQKLED
+516 ALEEGMKRNCMQIL
-523 VTAWQNGAD
+523 QRGG
-532 APSRDGY
+532 GY
-539 AHSVLSLYIRLADAL
+539 AEEVLSLYVCLADAL

-566 AYGKK
+566 AYEKK
-571 DMEALAALA
+571 DRQSLAALA

-590 IRAYRD
+590 IRVYRD
-596 CREALWN
+596 RREALWN
-603 LESRIFGFEVL
+603 RESRIFGFEVL

-622 ARLESAKKRVEAYVK
+622 ARLESAKKRVESWLN
-637 GETDSLPELEEPRLP
+637 GEVDSLPELEEPRLP

-657 EGEEYTLCACNSWS
+657 EGEEHTLCACNSWKT
-671 RIVSASPI
+671 IISASPI

>member
-6 KNIPEG
+6 KNVPEG
-12 YGQAAAELLRERGYG
+12 YEKAAGELLKERGYALRE
-27 VCVPGESGAEK
+27 PGEEKNAGEGA
-38 EAEAGRGPVVDIS
+38 VIDLS
-51 IVPTAEKKVTA
+51 IELTEEKKVSVSCA
-62 AYTAKDS
+62 D
-69 GEAPCGAS
+69 
-77 AAGCVPSASAPA
+77 
-89 AGSAVLSSCGR
+89 GSAVLSACDK
-100 AFIFRAL
+100 AFVFRAL

-112 ELGKRGCEESFLVE
+112 ELEKRGSEESFQVE
-126 EKVWLDRNG
+126 EQVWLDRNG

-143 SVLTVERIKWY
+143 SVLTMDMIKWY

-163 NTLMLYTEDTYEVP
+163 NTMMLYTEDTYEVE

-188 YSSEELRELAEYA
+188 YSSEELHELAVYA
-201 DRFGI
+201 DQFGI

-231 DTDDILMVGDEE
+231 DTDDILMVGESE

-276 GRYLHKNGYHPKTEI
+276 GKYLHKNGYHPKSEI
-291 MAAHLERVAGI
+291 MAAHLEQVAQI
-302 CRSLG
+302 CRKLG

-319 MSSKN
+319 MSSQN

-330 PLDMDLSGAVK
+330 PLDADLSGAVK
-341 PPQDVTLVY
+341 PPADVVLVY

-360 YRQYLRMHRQL
+360 YRQYLRMHSQL
-371 SDQVIFAGGGWVW
+371 SDKVIFAGGGWVW
-384 NGVSPNLQGARDT
+384 NGVSPNLKGAKDT

-406 AAGIR
+406 EAGIR

-433 IVRFAEHGFAEEISE
+433 IVRFAEHGFAKEVSE
-448 EALREQ
+448 EALKEQ
-454 FAFLTGAPWE
+454 FEFLTGTSWE
-464 AYELLG
+464 ACEILG

-475 QGSGF
+475 QGSAF
-480 YDNPSKF
+480 YDNPSKY

-492 ALMGLFDE
+492 VLIGLFDE
-500 QVKDW
+500 QIRNW
-505 DVQAWYERLRH
+505 DVKSYYEGLRDRLLK
-516 ALQKLED
+516 ALEEGMKRNCTQKNCMQIL
-523 VTAWQNGAD
+523 QRGG
-532 APSRDGY
+532 GY
-539 AHSVLSLYIRLADAL
+539 AEEVLSLYVCLADAL
-554 SVKAPLGRKLHE
+554 SVKAPLGRKLYG
-566 AYGKK
+566 AYEKK
-571 DMEALAALA
+571 DRQALAALA

-590 IRAYRD
+590 IRVYRD
-596 CREALWN
+596 RREALWN
-603 LESRIFGFEVL
+603 RESRIFGFEVL

-622 ARLESAKKRVEAYVK
+622 ARLESAKKRVESWLN
-637 GETDSLPELEEPRLP
+637 GEVDSLPELEEPRLP

-657 EGEEYTLCACNSWS
+657 EGEEHTLCACNSWKT
-671 RIVSASPI
+671 IISASPI

>member
-6 KNIPEG
+6 KNVPEG
-12 YGQAAAELLRERGYG
+12 YEKAAGELLKERGYAL
-27 VCVPGESGAEK
+27 CVPGEEKNAGEGA
-38 EAEAGRGPVVDIS
+38 VIDLS
-51 IVPTAEKKVTA
+51 IELTEEKKVSVSCA
-62 AYTAKDS
+62 D
-69 GEAPCGAS
+69 
-77 AAGCVPSASAPA
+77 
-89 AGSAVLSSCGR
+89 GSAVLSACDK
-100 AFIFRAL
+100 AFVFRAL

-112 ELGKRGCEESFLVE
+112 ELEKRGSEESFQVE
-126 EKVWLDRNG
+126 EQVWLDRNG

-143 SVLTVERIKWY
+143 SVLTMDMIKWY

-163 NTLMLYTEDTYEVP
+163 NTMMLYTEDTYEVE

-188 YSSEELRELAEYA
+188 YSSEELHELAVYA
-201 DRFGI
+201 DQFGI

-231 DTDDILMVGDEE
+231 DTDDILMVGESE

-276 GRYLHKNGYHPKTEI
+276 GKYLHKNGYHPKSEI
-291 MAAHLERVAGI
+291 MAAHLEQVAQI
-302 CRSLG
+302 CRKLG

-319 MSSKN
+319 MSSQN

-330 PLDMDLSGAVK
+330 PLDADLSGAVK
-341 PPQDVTLVY
+341 PPADVALVY

-360 YRQYLRMHRQL
+360 YRQYLRMHSQL
-371 SDQVIFAGGGWVW
+371 SDKVIFAGGGWVW
-384 NGVSPNLQGARDT
+384 NGVSPNLKGAKDT

-406 AAGIR
+406 EAGIR

-433 IVRFAEHGFAEEISE
+433 IVRFAEHGFAKEVSE
-448 EALREQ
+448 EALKEQ
-454 FAFLTGAPWE
+454 FEFLTGTSWE
-464 AYELLG
+464 ACEILG

-475 QGSGF
+475 QGSAF
-480 YDNPSKF
+480 YDNPSKY

-492 ALMGLFDE
+492 VLIGLFDE
-500 QVKDW
+500 QIRNW
-505 DVQAWYERLRH
+505 DVKSYYEGLRDRLLK
-516 ALQKLED
+516 ALEEGMKRNCTQKNCMQIL
-523 VTAWQNGAD
+523 QRGG
-532 APSRDGY
+532 GY
-539 AHSVLSLYIRLADAL
+539 AEEVLSLYVCLADAL
-554 SVKAPLGRKLHE
+554 SVKAPLGRKMHE
-566 AYGKK
+566 AYEKK
-571 DMEALAALA
+571 DRQALVALA

-590 IRAYRD
+590 IRVYRD
-596 CREALWN
+596 RREALWN
-603 LESRIFGFEVL
+603 RESRIFGFEVL

-622 ARLESAKKRVEAYVK
+622 ARLESAKKRVESWLN
-637 GETDSLPELEEPRLP
+637 GEVDSLPELEEPRLP

-657 EGEEYTLCACNSWS
+657 EGEEHTLCACNSWKT
-671 RIVSASPI
+671 IISASPI